1 MPIELTEEYVK
12 NNAVPLG
19 EAQPEL
25 TDEYVRANC
34 VTEQE
39 FRGGAP
45 VFGRPQLRQA
55 FLGSDPLAFETD
67 PEQRKRLEATIAL
80 SANPEQSRKR
90 AALAA
95 YFSHGNRDETG
106 FAYENIH
113 SFIRM
118 YHGREMSI
126 DASFADIAS
135 MLSELPETTPAA
147 PQKELEQ
154 QEQPGGVLSY
164 LSGVGGA
171 ALWGWAR
178 YWNNTGLGL
187 VDTALTAGDV
197 LDRGIGSTVG
207 ATGKG
212 LSDVWIEHQSEKLG
226 IEGKTETERKNYRAK
241 QMAFFRDAYLNAIR
255 GELALVPEENQAKRQ
270 LLERKLA
277 AVQSIYDARIR
288 ENNEAPSFQENYRQ
302 FQQEINRNLEQKLEE
317 AQKKYHTGK
326 TLGENWE
333 AGDVGGLLAESVAVV
348 TDQVALS
355 VIPQTVSFA
364 LGGTAL
370 SMGTLVSSSM
380 GDRINQVSELGWSPE
395 RVTASAM
402 YYAAAEAI
410 PEFFLGKIPILKRI
424 FGDGVPKG
432 KLVRGL
438 WQNTANLGREML
450 SAGAR
455 DTAGELVTFIAEK
468 FQDGVEGVNTPGG
481 KLWWEMSAD
490 EVREFALEGLAE
502 TIVGSMGTAGP
513 MGGVAAFREQR
524 TLRAIDAEKHRALNR
539 AEERRNE
546 LSAKEELTPE
556 EQAEAVA
563 LDLVL
568 DAANEEAA
576 AQVVNQVDAARQ
588 EAAAPENR
596 EKIGSPIPEEEL
608 SLEEQAEA
616 AANSLELYK
625 TLRHNP
631 LDTVARLREVMRLYR
646 FDNVEIVDR
655 PESFSQAALDAIARH
670 GFSPSMVRGFYDS
683 ASDTVYFNAA
693 RLSPSEVPGV
703 VFHELVAHKGL
714 REVLAPE
721 AFHSMLDSVSSR
733 HGGEARFREIAER
746 YHLDLGTE
754 NGRREAA
761 EEYIA
766 HLAEERNEA
775 LKPSWWR
782 EFLAQV
788 KQLLRRLPYLDRVR
802 WSDREIE
809 ALLRRS
815 ARAIRRRNRAGN
827 NTESGTRN
835 WLRFSSALTD
845 DPEGGKAFP
854 KRTASTYDEARN
866 HLRSLQGKI
875 FVNADSQDEAKL
887 SLNGINKLLSN
898 KAREKSNANGFT
910 NAEHFEAISNIDRL
924 YENAVLVERRED
936 RKGSEHIRSI
946 KRFAA
951 PFYTGKTFAE
961 AYITVKEIIEDGNRI
976 YSLELDELKKPS
988 AVNQGGSPDRIPRP
1002 ADGTL
1007 PDTVADTTKQY
1018 PVAGSYNK
1026 LLDKTEKSRAL
1037 LEKEEKKS
1045 KFSIIGEEGAAAAAE
1060 WYGRQDAEMWKMLGL
1075 DLSTQQGNAV
1085 RRLEDLSVAKQ
1096 MAEASKVAET
1106 IKLATGWEKGA
1117 DGKWRT
1123 ETDDNWQ
1130 FSPEF
1135 LRLEPYES
1143 LPIDLCIQEGTEL
1156 FSAYPE
1162 LREFNVRLSTSLEMQ
1177 QSKGWFDREEHEF
1190 VLLQDGIPAMK
1201 KTLIHEIQ
1209 HYIQEQEGFAP
1220 GGNLY
1225 TASRLAATGNYSS
1238 TELADAYR
1246 KFHDNVKL
1254 LPGDLYENIGRVL
1267 HEDSFRNFRNV
1278 LGEELGELWG
1288 SGETAI
1294 DFMRNAYD
1302 SSNRETF
1309 LHIYETELKK
1319 AEKGHPDAFSLYRR
1333 LAGEVEA
1340 RNAEK
1345 RSGLSLEERLRT
1357 LLANTED
1364 VAEQDKIY
1372 LEKNTADLPL
1382 SREEDSAAFQRWFAD
1397 SKVVDATFENPV
1409 RFSVAPVWTGS
1420 AASYDAPSLQYI
1432 GTGEGAQVYG
1442 WGLYGSSSRNVG
1454 EWYARQDVKRKN
1466 RERILLDGK
1475 EPDLESMDKLERNV
1489 LLDILLRKGSISGT
1503 LEYYRLELKKPRNP
1517 HFYDDSAEIR
1527 SQMQWLE
1534 ENQSRI
1540 QYIPENENVSGRRN
1554 LYRQTFWPGKEENLL
1569 DWDKPVP
1576 ENQRRKIEEQ
1586 LKTEGLFVDGDPD
1599 KASEEYRAL
1608 KTRKNDGEPVS
1619 EEELSAAY
1627 EKAAHLHAQRNVIGT
1642 TINGDIPSG
1651 SMVYENLEDILGGP
1665 KAVSEFLYRA
1675 GIDGVTFVGGS
1686 SGVRNY
1692 VAFSDKDILVDEHIR
1707 FSESG
1712 QAEELANL
1720 MAKRVA
1726 PIIRDASGRDSD
1738 VREEVRTLLSQEGFD
1753 LSDAEL
1759 EEIIKRAQQ
1768 QVRRFRSLQRLTEEN
1783 DYIRATDPW
1792 IATLQDVYSTNFK
1805 ISTAGKYATED
1816 FSGTWIGKDG
1826 GVAPDEAA
1834 RTLSAAFGQEI
1845 TDDDVVD
1852 HFRYLKRRDILA
1864 RRREENRAM
1873 EEALRE
1879 EERLH
1884 DMELA
1889 EQILAGEFPF
1899 DDEFIGANPRVAKMV
1914 RDMVSPAKPGEPR
1927 ADWATV
1933 RAALG
1938 QENPQEFAKGYFEG
1952 REAGRQ
1958 EYRERL
1964 REARKNTTDIRTLQE
1979 IATREVRRVLPEEL
1993 QGAFLKRIAEL
2004 GKFRTEPS
2012 PAYPQGRRAYEL
2024 DKLIRDINSY
2034 EIRSRIIALADRYT
2048 AKRNYKGIPVSIL
2061 ENMQRELD
2069 EIRTVLRLSPE
2080 AVALKIAENS
2090 AAIEAQEAA
2099 DASAEEIQ
2107 KLQHENM
2114 VLSTFG
2120 NLDRKSPQELEQAM
2134 GALELVISTGK
2145 LRFATKL
2152 AQRQE
2157 QVAAMRLEALDDAGN
2172 QGKKARTLSGGIV
2185 TKQAGLRTLLDWV
2198 SLKSGKSFD
2207 ESFSGKMMRR
2217 VEDATEE
2224 EKTRLRNMQKSFDRL
2239 LEQVGVKTLRE
2250 KMEFFRELMRKE
2262 EKTGV
2267 HRLVYT
2273 SSRKFVNGEERL
2285 VNRRKAKRRLI
2296 TPELARKLLAD
2307 HDSGKAPMAYYTAEF
2322 LRLQLA
2328 AHDAGVKAE
2337 VNIMGTQEENDQIA
2351 RYKLEA
2357 EGGKTLQLIEPTEE
2371 EFSHREELSLT
2382 RDAAMQIWLS
2392 WQQPDVRAGMEWNG
2406 WSESSIREL
2415 EKFLGERYLTLAK
2428 GLRSLIAA
2436 GRQELNARVEEFY
2449 GAGLPEK
2456 PNYFPAKHL
2465 ESLGKEI
2472 NSDTLLGSEYGRMS
2486 VSPGFLIARKFH
2498 LLDVDTDGTAIGSF
2512 LSNQMQAA
2520 HFLAFGRVIRDARA
2534 VYNDRDVR
2542 ERITAE
2548 YGRDV
2553 FEQLIDRFDVLAKG
2567 GRKLT
2572 DAAHVLNSLYKVW
2585 VPSMIAVNAS
2595 SATKQI
2601 AGVINYMNDI
2611 PAGAFFRGFAD
2622 ANTKSELFRRFIAD
2636 NQVQEYIANRMEGG
2650 FDRDLSFL
2658 LNSTR
2663 NIENY
2668 NPLASAIIEYGTMPT
2683 RLADKWCTVRGG
2695 FAVFQYHYNEVLKR
2709 TGNEREAWDTAVR
2722 MWRRSTDET
2731 QQSGSLKDQ
2740 NVYQSMGGLM
2750 RYLTVFMSAPI
2761 QMMNREFMAV
2771 NRMLAGTGE
2780 RRAEA
2785 RRELARVVLINHI
2798 VCPFLM
2804 EALTQFFRAG
2814 FDWDEYEFGSFLTS
2828 FLLGPF
2834 EGFVVFGKLIRAL
2847 GDRLT
2852 GSGGWQQSFQALP
2865 MADSAIQSV
2874 STLMKI
2880 AEFDEFDSDDWVR
2893 QIKAASDLTMTA
2905 GSLVPGGGLAAAV
2918 GGAVSSS
2925 VRELRRIFRIAE
2937 TVK

>member
-25 TDEYVRANC
+25 TEEYVRENC

-45 VFGRPQLRQA
+45 VFGRPQLRQS

-67 PEQRKRLEATIAL
+67 PEQRKRLEETIAL

-147 PQKELEQ
+147 PQKEPEQ

-197 LDRGIGSTVG
+197 LDRGIGSTAG

-226 IEGKTETERKNYRAK
+226 IEGKTETERKNYRAN

-288 ENNEAPSFQENYRQ
+288 ENNEAPSFQESYRQ

-370 SMGTLVSSSM
+370 SMGALVSSSM

-424 FGDGVPKG
+424 FGDGTPKG
-432 KLVRGL
+432 EIVRGL
-438 WQNTANLGREML
+438 WRNTANLGREML
-450 SAGAR
+450 SAGAK
-455 DTAGELVTFIAEK
+455 DTCGELVTFLAEK

-481 KLWWEMSAD
+481 KLLWEMSAD

-546 LSAKEELTPE
+546 LSAKENLTPE

-655 PESFSQAALDAIARH
+655 PESFSEAALDAIARH

-714 REVLAPE
+714 REVLAPD
-721 AFHSMLDSVSSR
+721 AFNSMLDSVSSR

-746 YHLDLGTE
+746 YHLNLETE

-815 ARAIRRRNRAGN
+815 ARAMRRRNRAGRN
-827 NTESGTRN
+827 AASGVRFAVKGDENAFQDIYDKADAHEKEAIDAYRYAMNGASVAELSGNEFQKDNIPITDKVTAYFAEQCNGVAVNPEIGAVRLDREGVKDSLGHGIGRIKAAAYAAVPQIIENGKICDRQEN
-835 WLRFSSALTD
+835 WKGRGYDTVVIVAPLEIAGKPYIGEVVVKQGTD
-845 DPEGGKAFP
+845 RQGFYLHEVELKEKLENASKTANGSAFP
-854 KRTASTYDEARN
+854 ASR
-866 HLRSLQGKI
+866 LIL
-875 FVNADSQDEAKL
+875 SQ
-887 SLNGINKLLSN
+887 
-898 KAREKSNANGFT
+898 
-910 NAEHFEAISNIDRL
+910 
-924 YENAVLVERRED
+924 
-936 RKGSEHIRSI
+936 
-946 KRFAA
+946 
-951 PFYTGKTFAE
+951 
-961 AYITVKEIIEDGNRI
+961 
-976 YSLELDELKKPS
+976 
-988 AVNQGGSPDRIPRP
+988 
-1002 ADGTL
+1002 
-1007 PDTVADTTKQY
+1007 
-1018 PVAGSYNK
+1018 
-1026 LLDKTEKSRAL
+1026 LLDKIKLRYG
-1037 LEKEEKKS
+1037 KNDGNVR
-1045 KFSIIGEEGAAAAAE
+1045 FSIIGEEGAAAAAE

-1075 DLSTQQGNAV
+1075 DLSTQQGNAIK
-1085 RRLEDLSVAKQ
+1085 RLEDLSVAKR
-1096 MAEASKVAET
+1096 MAEAGKEAET

-1143 LPIDLCIQEGTEL
+1143 LPIDRCIQEGTEL
-1156 FSAYPE
+1156 FSAYPD

-1177 QSKGWFDREEHEF
+1177 QSKGWFDRDEHEF
-1190 VLLQDGIPAMK
+1190 VLQQDGLPAMK

-1267 HEDSFRNFRNV
+1267 HEDSFRNFRDV

-1309 LHIYETELKK
+1309 LQIYEAELEK
-1319 AEKGHPDAFSLYRR
+1319 AEKGHLDAFSLYRR

-1340 RNAEK
+1340 RNAER

-1397 SKVVDATFENPV
+1397 SKVVDAEGKPLVVYHGSPNDFTVFSYKFNNSNGQAEGRGFYFTDNRSYAEGYQSDGGKLFEVYLSLQNPLNPKELTITKPELRKIINAIDPDGDGISNYAEDSRGYPGSAWRNRALDSAVNAIYDSSENDADIIGELYSSFGGGTVLEEVRRISGYDGFMTRNENGDTVYVVFSPTQIKSATENVGTFDPENP
-1409 RFSVAPVWTGS
+1409 
-1420 AASYDAPSLQYI
+1420 D
-1432 GTGEGAQVYG
+1432 
-1442 WGLYGSSSRNVG
+1442 
-1454 EWYARQDVKRKN
+1454 
-1466 RERILLDGK
+1466 
-1475 EPDLESMDKLERNV
+1475 
-1489 LLDILLRKGSISGT
+1489 
-1503 LEYYRLELKKPRNP
+1503 
-1517 HFYDDSAEIR
+1517 
-1527 SQMQWLE
+1527 
-1534 ENQSRI
+1534 
-1540 QYIPENENVSGRRN
+1540 
-1554 LYRQTFWPGKEENLL
+1554 
-1569 DWDKPVP
+1569 
-1576 ENQRRKIEEQ
+1576 
-1586 LKTEGLFVDGDPD
+1586 
-1599 KASEEYRAL
+1599 
-1608 KTRKNDGEPVS
+1608 
-1619 EEELSAAY
+1619 
-1627 EKAAHLHAQRNVIGT
+1627 
-1642 TINGDIPSG
+1642 
-1651 SMVYENLEDILGGP
+1651 
-1665 KAVSEFLYRA
+1665 
-1675 GIDGVTFVGGS
+1675 
-1686 SGVRNY
+1686 
-1692 VAFSDKDILVDEHIR
+1692 IR

-1712 QAEELANL
+1712 QAEELENL

-1726 PIIRDASGRDSD
+1726 PIIRDANGRDSD
-1738 VREEVRTLLSQEGFD
+1738 VREEVRTLLSQAGFD

-1864 RRREENRAM
+1864 KRREENKAM

-1899 DDEFIGANPRVAKMV
+1899 DDEFIGSNPRVAKMV

-2107 KLQHENM
+2107 TLQHENM

-2152 AQRQE
+2152 AKRQE
-2157 QVAAMRLEALDDAGN
+2157 QIAAMRLEALDDAGN

-2307 HDSGKAPMAYYTAEF
+2307 HDSGKAPMAYYSAEF

-2406 WSESSIREL
+2406 WSAESIREL

-2472 NSDTLLGSEYGRMS
+2472 NSDTLLGSEYGQMS

-2498 LLDVDTDGTAIGSF
+2498 LLDVDSDGTAIGSF

-2585 VPSMIAVNAS
+2585 VPAMIAVNAS
-2595 SATKQI
+2595 SAAKQI
-2601 AGVINYMNDI
+2601 AGVVNYMNDI

-2636 NQVQEYIANRMEGG
+2636 NQVQEYLANRMEGG

-2668 NPLASAIIEYGTMPT
+2668 NPLASSIIEYGTMPT

-2740 NVYQSMGGLM
+2740 NLYQSMGGLM

-2785 RRELARVVLINHI
+2785 RRELARMVLINHV

-2814 FDWDEYEFGSFLTS
+2814 FDWDEYEFGSFLTG

-2880 AEFDEFDSDDWVR
+2880 AQFDEFDSDDWVR
-2893 QIKAASDLTMTA
+2893 QIKAAADLTMTA

-2918 GGAVSSS
+2918 GGAVSST
-2925 VRELRRIFRIAE
+2925 VRELRRIFRIVESAE
-2937 TVK
+2937 

>member
-45 VFGRPQLRQA
+45 VFGRPLLRQS

-67 PEQRKRLEATIAL
+67 PEQRKRLEETIAL

-135 MLSELPETTPAA
+135 MLSELPESASAA
-147 PQKELEQ
+147 PQKEP
-154 QEQPGGVLSY
+154 EQPGGLFSY

-655 PESFSQAALDAIARH
+655 PESFSEAALDAIARH

-714 REVLAPE
+714 REVLTPE

-802 WSDREIE
+802 FSDREIE

-815 ARAIRRRNRAGN
+815 ARAMRRRNRAGSN
-827 NTESGTRN
+827 RDAGMFFAVNENGETLFHITGRDNAMTAQEIIDDPTISPKDFVLTSEGSEIWGEITPEMVEKAGEKSGIKALPIKLQKGMNFSSHSGFGLAHLYTEHGKELEGKHYDLSALLTRIFGKPYQVYASSARGNIRLEMVTRN
-835 WLRFSSALTD
+835 RPREIGVLELQEENGFYSVITAYQLDWDRSKVRGKLVWQYSVPQVPSDKQRARSIEPLSAD
-845 DPEGGKAFP
+845 KV
-854 KRTASTYDEARN
+854 ASTARSSRTKPDN
-866 HLRSLQGKI
+866 
-875 FVNADSQDEAKL
+875 N
-887 SLNGINKLLSN
+887 INDFQ
-898 KAREKSNANGFT
+898 EKS
-910 NAEHFEAISNIDRL
+910 
-924 YENAVLVERRED
+924 
-936 RKGSEHIRSI
+936 
-946 KRFAA
+946 
-951 PFYTGKTFAE
+951 
-961 AYITVKEIIEDGNRI
+961 
-976 YSLELDELKKPS
+976 SLSDDS
-988 AVNQGGSPDRIPRP
+988 SH
-1002 ADGTL
+1002 
-1007 PDTVADTTKQY
+1007 
-1018 PVAGSYNK
+1018 
-1026 LLDKTEKSRAL
+1026 
-1037 LEKEEKKS
+1037 
-1045 KFSIIGEEGAAAAAE
+1045 FSIIGEEGAAAAAE

-1085 RRLEDLSVAKQ
+1085 RRLEDLSVAKR
-1096 MAEASKVAET
+1096 MAEAGKEAET

-1143 LPIDLCIQEGTEL
+1143 LPIDRCIQEGTEL
-1156 FSAYPE
+1156 FSAYPD

-1177 QSKGWFDREEHEF
+1177 QSKGWFDRDEHEF
-1190 VLLQDGIPAMK
+1190 VLLQDGLPAMK

-1267 HEDSFRNFRNV
+1267 HENSFRNFRDV

-1288 SGETAI
+1288 SKETAI

-1309 LHIYETELKK
+1309 LQIYEAELEK
-1319 AEKGHPDAFSLYRR
+1319 AKKGHPDAFSLYRR

-1364 VAEQDKIY
+1364 VSEQDKIY
-1372 LEKNTADLPL
+1372 LEKNVSEVSL
-1382 SREEDSAAFQRWFAD
+1382 SFAVEKLSGDPVASVEKNVIRKHDDISAISAAMQYVSEHFRNPFNTEIGEVIIDPSSIKQ
-1397 SKVVDATFENPV
+1397 SLSHTIYQNKLDAIQ
-1409 RFSVAPVWTGS
+1409 ALG
-1420 AASYDAPSLQYI
+1420 
-1432 GTGEGAQVYG
+1432 
-1442 WGLYGSSSRNVG
+1442 
-1454 EWYARQDVKRKN
+1454 DV
-1466 RERILLDGK
+1466 
-1475 EPDLESMDKLERNV
+1475 LERGV
-1489 LLDILLRKGSISGT
+1489 YL
-1503 LEYYRLELKKPRNP
+1503 
-1517 HFYDDSAEIR
+1517 
-1527 SQMQWLE
+1527 
-1534 ENQSRI
+1534 
-1540 QYIPENENVSGRRN
+1540 
-1554 LYRQTFWPGKEENLL
+1554 GK
-1569 DWDKPVP
+1569 
-1576 ENQRRKIEEQ
+1576 
-1586 LKTEGLFVDGDPD
+1586 
-1599 KASEEYRAL
+1599 A
-1608 KTRKNDGEPVS
+1608 
-1619 EEELSAAY
+1619 
-1627 EKAAHLHAQRNVIGT
+1627 
-1642 TINGDIPSG
+1642 
-1651 SMVYENLEDILGGP
+1651 
-1665 KAVSEFLYRA
+1665 
-1675 GIDGVTFVGGS
+1675 
-1686 SGVRNY
+1686 
-1692 VAFSDKDILVDEHIR
+1692 SDKDGKPIVNYYFAAPVEIGGERKLVFVRSRKASGTPNRFYVHEVFTEDEIRELGSQQTAPHLSAMAHRNASEFYKKILAEVMNIKSDSEKNLIISAEETPTGPENPDVR

-1768 QVRRFRSLQRLTEEN
+1768 QVRRFRSLLRLTEEN

-1805 ISTAGKYATED
+1805 ISTAGKYATVD

-1864 RRREENRAM
+1864 RRREENKAM

-1899 DDEFIGANPRVAKMV
+1899 DDEFIGSNPRVAKMV

-2061 ENMQRELD
+2061 ENMQKELD

-2250 KMEFFRELMRKE
+2250 KMEFFHELMRKE

-2585 VPSMIAVNAS
+2585 VPAMIAVNAS

-2785 RRELARVVLINHI
+2785 RRELARVVLINHL

-2814 FDWDEYEFGSFLTS
+2814 FDWDEYDFGSFLTG

>member
-45 VFGRPQLRQA
+45 VFGRPQLRQS

-135 MLSELPETTPAA
+135 MLSELPESASAA
-147 PQKELEQ
+147 PQKEP
-154 QEQPGGVLSY
+154 EQPGGLFSY

-187 VDTALTAGDV
+187 VDTVNLVSGAYGRYEKR
-197 LDRGIGSTVG
+197 RGKAVR
-207 ATGKG
+207 
-212 LSDVWIEHQSEKLG
+212 DME
-226 IEGKTETERKNYRAK
+226 
-241 QMAFFRDAYLNAIR
+241 FFRNAYLNSIR
-255 GELALVPEENQAKRQ
+255 GELALVPEENQAKRR

-288 ENNEAPSFQENYRQ
+288 EEKEAPTLLEIHRQ
-302 FQQEINRNLEQKLEE
+302 FYSDISQDIDRRLEE
-317 AQKKYHTGK
+317 ARQKYHTGK
-326 TLGENWE
+326 TLEEQWQEGSW
-333 AGDVGGLLAESVAVV
+333 GDLFAESFAVAV
-348 TDQVALS
+348 DNFALS
-355 VIPQTVSFA
+355 WIPQSVSYL
-364 LGGTAL
+364 LGGSAL

-380 GDRINQVSELGWSPE
+380 GDRINQVSELGWSPA
-395 RVTASAM
+395 RVTASALI
-402 YYAAAEAI
+402 YGAAEAV
-410 PEFFLGKIPILKRI
+410 PEFFLGKIPIFKRL
-424 FGDGVPKG
+424 FGDGAPKG
-432 KLVRGL
+432 KIARGL
-438 WQNTANLGREML
+438 WRNAANLGREML

-455 DTAGELVTFIAEK
+455 DTAGELVTFLAEK
-468 FQDGVEGVNTPGG
+468 VQDGVEGVNTPGG
-481 KLWWEMSAD
+481 KLLWEMSTD

-524 TLRAIDAEKHRALNR
+524 TLRAIDAEKHRLLNL

-546 LSAKEELTPE
+546 LAAKEELTPE

-576 AQVVNQVDAARQ
+576 AQVVKQVDAARQ

-616 AANSLELYK
+616 AANSLKLYK

-815 ARAIRRRNRAGN
+815 ARAMRRRNRAGSN
-827 NTESGTRN
+827 RDAGMFFAVNENGETLFHITGRDNTMTAQEIIDDPTISPKDFVLTSEGSEIWGEITPEMVENAGEKSGIKALPIKLQKGMHFSSHSGFGLAHLYTQHGKELEGKHYDLSALLTRIFGKPYQVYASSARGNIRLEMVTRN
-835 WLRFSSALTD
+835 RPREIGVL
-845 DPEGGKAFP
+845 E
-854 KRTASTYDEARN
+854 
-866 HLRSLQGKI
+866 LQ
-875 FVNADSQDEAKL
+875 E
-887 SLNGINKLLSN
+887 
-898 KAREKSNANGFT
+898 ENGFYSVIT
-910 NAEHFEAISNIDRL
+910 AFTRELDH
-924 YENAVLVERRED
+924 YELRGKEVWR
-936 RKGSEHIRSI
+936 
-946 KRFAA
+946 
-951 PFYTGKTFAE
+951 YTGSTPNKISQE
-961 AYITVKEIIEDGNRI
+961 
-976 YSLELDELKKPS
+976 
-988 AVNQGGSPDRIPRP
+988 GS
-1002 ADGTL
+1002 
-1007 PDTVADTTKQY
+1007 
-1018 PVAGSYNK
+1018 
-1026 LLDKTEKSRAL
+1026 
-1037 LEKEEKKS
+1037 
-1045 KFSIIGEEGAAAAAE
+1045 
-1060 WYGRQDAEMWKMLGL
+1060 
-1075 DLSTQQGNAV
+1075 
-1085 RRLEDLSVAKQ
+1085 SVIS
-1096 MAEASKVAET
+1096 ASKQR
-1106 IKLATGWEKGA
+1106 TG
-1117 DGKWRT
+1117 
-1123 ETDDNWQ
+1123 
-1130 FSPEF
+1130 P
-1135 LRLEPYES
+1135 LEP
-1143 LPIDLCIQEGTEL
+1143 L
-1156 FSAYPE
+1156 SAE
-1162 LREFNVRLSTSLEMQ
+1162 
-1177 QSKGWFDREEHEF
+1177 
-1190 VLLQDGIPAMK
+1190 
-1201 KTLIHEIQ
+1201 
-1209 HYIQEQEGFAP
+1209 
-1220 GGNLY
+1220 
-1225 TASRLAATGNYSS
+1225 
-1238 TELADAYR
+1238 
-1246 KFHDNVKL
+1246 
-1254 LPGDLYENIGRVL
+1254 
-1267 HEDSFRNFRNV
+1267 
-1278 LGEELGELWG
+1278 
-1288 SGETAI
+1288 
-1294 DFMRNAYD
+1294 
-1302 SSNRETF
+1302 
-1309 LHIYETELKK
+1309 
-1319 AEKGHPDAFSLYRR
+1319 
-1333 LAGEVEA
+1333 
-1340 RNAEK
+1340 
-1345 RSGLSLEERLRT
+1345 
-1357 LLANTED
+1357 
-1364 VAEQDKIY
+1364 
-1372 LEKNTADLPL
+1372 NTADTARATRPKPDNNINDSQEKSSL
-1382 SREEDSAAFQRWFAD
+1382 SDDSFHY
-1397 SKVVDATFENPV
+1397 SIVDEGENENSV

-1489 LLDILLRKGSISGT
+1489 LLDVLGRKGSISGT
-1503 LEYYRLELKKPRNP
+1503 LEYYRLDLKKPRNP

-1569 DWDKPVP
+1569 DWDNPVP

-1783 DYIRATDPW
+1783 DYIRATDQW

-1852 HFRYLKRRDILA
+1852 HFRDLKRRDILA

-1952 REAGRQ
+1952 REAGRK

-2069 EIRTVLRLSPE
+2069 EIRTVLRLSPA

-2090 AAIEAQEAA
+2090 ATIEALEQTG
-2099 DASAEEIQ
+2099 ASADNIEELKTADVSIDRIKQ
-2107 KLQHENM
+2107 LYHENM

-2120 NLDRKSPQELEQAM
+2120 NLGGKSPQELKQAM

-2145 LRFATKL
+2145 LRFAEKL
-2152 AQRQE
+2152 DKRQE
-2157 QVAAMRLEALDDAGN
+2157 LIGDMRLRAFDEAGN
-2172 QGKKARTLSGGIV
+2172 QGEKARTLPDGMV
-2185 TKQAGLRTLLDWV
+2185 TKQTGLRTLLDWV
-2198 SLKSGKSFD
+2198 SLKSGKKFED
-2207 ESFSGKMMRR
+2207 TFSGELMRR
-2217 VEDATEE
+2217 VDDATEE
-2224 EKTRLRNMQKSFDRL
+2224 EKTRLRKMQKSFDRL
-2239 LEQVGVKTLRE
+2239 LEQIGVKTLRE

-2267 HRLVYT
+2267 HRLVYI
-2273 SSRKFVNGEERL
+2273 SKRAFRKDAESLRAV
-2285 VNRRKAKRRLI
+2285 RRRPSIRRPI
-2296 TPELARKLLAD
+2296 TVELARKFLAD
-2307 HDSGKAPMAYYTAEF
+2307 HDSGKAPMAHYTAEF

-2328 AHDAGVKAE
+2328 AIDAGVKKEIKIKGMDAE
-2337 VNIMGTQEENDQIA
+2337 EGASVRLAQDMESEE
-2351 RYKLEA
+2351 RVL
-2357 EGGKTLQLIEPTEE
+2357 LIEPVSPEE
-2371 EFSHREELSLT
+2371 EQSIDVEIPLT
-2382 RDAAMQIWLS
+2382 RDAAMQIWLH

-2406 WSESSIREL
+2406 WSAESIRQL

-2428 GLRSLIAA
+2428 GLRSLIAE

-2449 GAGLPEK
+2449 GAGLPEN

-2465 ESLGKEI
+2465 ESLGTEI
-2472 NSDTLLGSEYGRMS
+2472 KSDVLLGSEYGQMS
-2486 VSPGFLIARKFH
+2486 ISPGFLIARKFH
-2498 LLDVDTDGTAIGSF
+2498 LLDVDSDGTAIGSF
-2512 LSNQMQAA
+2512 FSNQMQAA

-2542 ERITAE
+2542 ERIIAE

-2553 FEQLIDRFDVLAKG
+2553 FEQLIDRINMLARG
-2567 GRKLT
+2567 GRQTPDGVQILT
-2572 DAAHVLNSLYKVW
+2572 RLYKVW
-2585 VPSMIAVNAS
+2585 VPAQIAINDAS
-2595 SATKQI
+2595 VAKQI
-2601 AGVINYMNDI
+2601 AGVVNYMNDI

-2622 ANTKSELFRRFIAD
+2622 ANIKSELFRRFIAD
-2636 NQVQEYIANRMEGG
+2636 SKVQEYLANRMEGG
-2650 FDRDLSFL
+2650 FDRDLSYL
-2658 LNSTR
+2658 LNSNR

-2814 FDWDEYEFGSFLTS
+2814 FDWDEYEFGSFLTG

-2865 MADSAIQSV
+2865 MADTALNAV
-2874 STLMKI
+2874 STLLHI
-2880 AEFDEFDSDDWVR
+2880 AEFDDFDSDDWMKT
-2893 QIKAASDLTMTA
+2893 IKAAGDITMAA
-2905 GSLVPGGGLAAAV
+2905 GSMHPAGGLAAAV

>member
-25 TDEYVRANC
+25 TEEYVRANC

-45 VFGRPQLRQA
+45 VFDRPQLRQS

-67 PEQRKRLEATIAL
+67 PEQRKRLEETIAL

-147 PQKELEQ
+147 PQKEPEQ

-171 ALWGWAR
+171 TLWGWAR

-197 LDRGIGSTVG
+197 LDRGIGSTSG

-226 IEGKTETERKNYRAK
+226 IEGKTETERKNYRAN

-288 ENNEAPSFQENYRQ
+288 ENNEAPSFQESYRQ

-370 SMGTLVSSSM
+370 SMGALVSTSM
-380 GDRINQVSELGWSPE
+380 GERSNQVSELGWSPE

-468 FQDGVEGVNTPGG
+468 VQDSVEGVNTPGG
-481 KLWWEMSAD
+481 KRLWEMSAD

-539 AEERRNE
+539 AEARRNE
-546 LSAKEELTPE
+546 LSAKENLTPE

-655 PESFSQAALDAIARH
+655 PESFSEAALDAIARH

-714 REVLAPE
+714 REVLAPD
-721 AFHSMLDSVSSR
+721 AFNSMLDSVSSR

-746 YHLDLGTE
+746 YHLDLETE

-815 ARAIRRRNRAGN
+815 ARAMRRNRVNAGATAGN
-827 NTESGTRN
+827 PRENNSRFALRDFPEEVQRLESIRLKVFSDNYWKVLKEFEDGTLSPDKELELGMTPN
-835 WLRFSSALTD
+835 ALTMLGVEQL
-845 DPEGGKAFP
+845 PVSMSGKLF
-854 KRTASTYDEARN
+854 Y
-866 HLRSLQGKI
+866 
-875 FVNADSQDEAKL
+875 
-887 SLNGINKLLSN
+887 
-898 KAREKSNANGFT
+898 KAREKHGLTSAELQQIPEALYNPVMIFDSSDRSTNFESGMVVLTQIRDKDGKPVIIALNIGKGSKRHKVNDIASIHGRRVKNIMDWIDEGFLRYSHKKRALAFARFHRLQLPKKAT
-910 NAEHFEAISNIDRL
+910 LSERHSNIIIDDSP
-924 YENAVLVERRED
+924 NVKPDA
-936 RKGSEHIRSI
+936 
-946 KRFAA
+946 
-951 PFYTGKTFAE
+951 GKNEYF
-961 AYITVKEIIEDGNRI
+961 
-976 YSLELDELKKPS
+976 LD
-988 AVNQGGSPDRIPRP
+988 V
-1002 ADGTL
+1002 
-1007 PDTVADTTKQY
+1007 PDT
-1018 PVAGSYNK
+1018 
-1026 LLDKTEKSRAL
+1026 
-1037 LEKEEKKS
+1037 
-1045 KFSIIGEEGAAAAAE
+1045 F
-1060 WYGRQDAEMWKMLGL
+1060 
-1075 DLSTQQGNAV
+1075 
-1085 RRLEDLSVAKQ
+1085 
-1096 MAEASKVAET
+1096 
-1106 IKLATGWEKGA
+1106 
-1117 DGKWRT
+1117 
-1123 ETDDNWQ
+1123 
-1130 FSPEF
+1130 
-1135 LRLEPYES
+1135 
-1143 LPIDLCIQEGTEL
+1143 
-1156 FSAYPE
+1156 
-1162 LREFNVRLSTSLEMQ
+1162 
-1177 QSKGWFDREEHEF
+1177 
-1190 VLLQDGIPAMK
+1190 
-1201 KTLIHEIQ
+1201 
-1209 HYIQEQEGFAP
+1209 
-1220 GGNLY
+1220 
-1225 TASRLAATGNYSS
+1225 
-1238 TELADAYR
+1238 
-1246 KFHDNVKL
+1246 
-1254 LPGDLYENIGRVL
+1254 
-1267 HEDSFRNFRNV
+1267 
-1278 LGEELGELWG
+1278 
-1288 SGETAI
+1288 
-1294 DFMRNAYD
+1294 
-1302 SSNRETF
+1302 
-1309 LHIYETELKK
+1309 
-1319 AEKGHPDAFSLYRR
+1319 
-1333 LAGEVEA
+1333 
-1340 RNAEK
+1340 
-1345 RSGLSLEERLRT
+1345 
-1357 LLANTED
+1357 
-1364 VAEQDKIY
+1364 
-1372 LEKNTADLPL
+1372 
-1382 SREEDSAAFQRWFAD
+1382 AAFQRWFAD
-1397 SKVVDATFENPV
+1397 SKVVDAEGKPLVVYHGSPNDFSVFSYEFNNRNGQAEGRGFYFTDNRSYAEGYQSDGGKLFEVYLSLQNPLNPKELTITKPELRKIINAIDPDGDGILNYAEDSRGYPGAAWRSRALDSAVNAIYDSSENNADIIGELYSSFGGGTVLEEVRRISGYDGFMTRNENGDKVYVVFSPTQIKSATENVGTFDPENPDI

-1489 LLDILLRKGSISGT
+1489 LLDVLGRRGSISGT
-1503 LEYYRLELKKPRNP
+1503 LEYYRLDLKKPRNP

-1675 GIDGVTFVGGS
+1675 GIDGVTFVGVS
-1686 SGVRNY
+1686 SDVRNY

-1726 PIIRDASGRDSD
+1726 PIIRDANGRDSD

-1826 GVAPDEAA
+1826 VVAPDEAA

-1852 HFRYLKRRDILA
+1852 HFRYLKRRDLLA
-1864 RRREENRAM
+1864 RRREENKAM

-1914 RDMVSPAKPGEPR
+1914 CDMVSPAKPGEPR

-2069 EIRTVLRLSPE
+2069 EIRTVLRLSPA

-2090 AAIEAQEAA
+2090 ATIEALEQTG
-2099 DASAEEIQ
+2099 ASADNIEELKTADVSIDRIKQ
-2107 KLQHENM
+2107 LYHENM

-2120 NLDRKSPQELEQAM
+2120 NLGGKSPQELKQAM

-2145 LRFATKL
+2145 LRFAEKL
-2152 AQRQE
+2152 DKRQE
-2157 QVAAMRLEALDDAGN
+2157 LIGDMRLRAFDEAGN
-2172 QGKKARTLSGGIV
+2172 QGEKARTLPDGMV
-2185 TKQAGLRTLLDWV
+2185 TKQTGLRTLLDWV
-2198 SLKSGKSFD
+2198 SLKSGKKFED
-2207 ESFSGKMMRR
+2207 TFSGELMRR
-2217 VEDATEE
+2217 VDDATEE
-2224 EKTRLRNMQKSFDRL
+2224 EKTRLRKMQKSFDRL
-2239 LEQVGVKTLRE
+2239 LEQIGVKTLRE
-2250 KMEFFRELMRKE
+2250 KMEFFRELGRKE
-2262 EKTGV
+2262 METGV
-2267 HRLVYT
+2267 HRLVYI
-2273 SSRKFVNGEERL
+2273 SKRAFRKDAESLRAV
-2285 VNRRKAKRRLI
+2285 RRRPSIRRPI
-2296 TPELARKLLAD
+2296 TVELARKFLAD
-2307 HDSGKAPMAYYTAEF
+2307 HDSGEAPMAHYTAEF

-2328 AHDAGVKAE
+2328 AIDAGVKKEIKIKGMDAE
-2337 VNIMGTQEENDQIA
+2337 EGASVRLAQDMESEE
-2351 RYKLEA
+2351 RVL
-2357 EGGKTLQLIEPTEE
+2357 LIEPVSPEE
-2371 EFSHREELSLT
+2371 EQSIDVEIPLT
-2382 RDAAMQIWLS
+2382 RDAAMQIWLH

-2406 WSESSIREL
+2406 WSAESIRQL

-2428 GLRSLIAA
+2428 GLRSLIAE

-2449 GAGLPEK
+2449 GAGLPEN

-2465 ESLGKEI
+2465 ESLGTEI
-2472 NSDTLLGSEYGRMS
+2472 KSDVLLGSEYGQMS
-2486 VSPGFLIARKFH
+2486 ISPGFLIARKFH
-2498 LLDVDTDGTAIGSF
+2498 LLDVDSDGTAIGSF

-2542 ERITAE
+2542 ERIIAE

-2553 FEQLIDRFDVLAKG
+2553 FEQLIDRINMLARG
-2567 GRKLT
+2567 GRQTPDGVQILT
-2572 DAAHVLNSLYKVW
+2572 RLYKVW
-2585 VPSMIAVNAS
+2585 VPAQIAINDAS
-2595 SATKQI
+2595 VAKQI
-2601 AGVINYMNDI
+2601 AGVVNYMNDI

-2622 ANTKSELFRRFIAD
+2622 ANIKSELFRRFIAD
-2636 NQVQEYIANRMEGG
+2636 SKVQEYLANRMEGG
-2650 FDRDLSFL
+2650 FDRDLIYL
-2658 LNSTR
+2658 LNSNR

-2683 RLADKWCTVRGG
+2683 RLADKWGTVRGG

-2740 NVYQSMGGLM
+2740 NLYQSMGGWA

-2761 QMMNREFMAV
+2761 QMMNREFIAV

-2785 RRELARVVLINHI
+2785 RRDLARVVLINHL

-2814 FDWDEYEFGSFLTS
+2814 FEWDEYEFGSFLTG

-2834 EGFVVFGKLIRAL
+2834 EGFLFFGKLARAL

-2852 GSGGWQQSFQALP
+2852 RSGGWQQTYQAVP
-2865 MADSAIQSV
+2865 MLDSAINAV
-2874 STLMKI
+2874 DRLMKI
-2880 AEFDEFDSDDWVR
+2880 ADFEDFDSDDWMKT
-2893 QIKAASDLTMTA
+2893 IKAAGDIAMAA
-2905 GSLVPGGGLAAAV
+2905 GSMHPAGGLVAAV
-2918 GGAVSSS
+2918 GGVVSSS

>member
-1 MPIELTEEYVK
+1 
-12 NNAVPLG
+12 
-19 EAQPEL
+19 
-25 TDEYVRANC
+25 
-34 VTEQE
+34 
-39 FRGGAP
+39 
-45 VFGRPQLRQA
+45 
-55 FLGSDPLAFETD
+55 
-67 PEQRKRLEATIAL
+67 
-80 SANPEQSRKR
+80 
-90 AALAA
+90 
-95 YFSHGNRDETG
+95 
-106 FAYENIH
+106 
-113 SFIRM
+113 
-118 YHGREMSI
+118 
-126 DASFADIAS
+126 
-135 MLSELPETTPAA
+135 
-147 PQKELEQ
+147 
-154 QEQPGGVLSY
+154 
-164 LSGVGGA
+164 
-171 ALWGWAR
+171 
-178 YWNNTGLGL
+178 
-187 VDTALTAGDV
+187 
-197 LDRGIGSTVG
+197 
-207 ATGKG
+207 
-212 LSDVWIEHQSEKLG
+212 
-226 IEGKTETERKNYRAK
+226 
-241 QMAFFRDAYLNAIR
+241 
-255 GELALVPEENQAKRQ
+255 
-270 LLERKLA
+270 
-277 AVQSIYDARIR
+277 
-288 ENNEAPSFQENYRQ
+288 
-302 FQQEINRNLEQKLEE
+302 
-317 AQKKYHTGK
+317 
-326 TLGENWE
+326 
-333 AGDVGGLLAESVAVV
+333 
-348 TDQVALS
+348 
-355 VIPQTVSFA
+355 
-364 LGGTAL
+364 
-370 SMGTLVSSSM
+370 
-380 GDRINQVSELGWSPE
+380 
-395 RVTASAM
+395 
-402 YYAAAEAI
+402 
-410 PEFFLGKIPILKRI
+410 
-424 FGDGVPKG
+424 
-432 KLVRGL
+432 
-438 WQNTANLGREML
+438 
-450 SAGAR
+450 
-455 DTAGELVTFIAEK
+455 
-468 FQDGVEGVNTPGG
+468 
-481 KLWWEMSAD
+481 
-490 EVREFALEGLAE
+490 
-502 TIVGSMGTAGP
+502 
-513 MGGVAAFREQR
+513 
-524 TLRAIDAEKHRALNR
+524 
-539 AEERRNE
+539 
-546 LSAKEELTPE
+546 
-556 EQAEAVA
+556 
-563 LDLVL
+563 
-568 DAANEEAA
+568 
-576 AQVVNQVDAARQ
+576 
-588 EAAAPENR
+588 
-596 EKIGSPIPEEEL
+596 
-608 SLEEQAEA
+608 
-616 AANSLELYK
+616 
-625 TLRHNP
+625 
-631 LDTVARLREVMRLYR
+631 MRLYR

-714 REVLAPE
+714 REVLAPD
-721 AFHSMLDSVSSR
+721 AFHSMLDWVSSR

-815 ARAIRRRNRAGN
+815 ARAMRRRNRAGN

-1075 DLSTQQGNAV
+1075 DLSTQQGNAIK
-1085 RRLEDLSVAKQ
+1085 RLEDLSVAKR
-1096 MAEASKVAET
+1096 MAEAGKEAET

-1143 LPIDLCIQEGTEL
+1143 LPIDRCIQEGTEL

-1177 QSKGWFDREEHEF
+1177 QSKGWFDRDEHEF

-1364 VAEQDKIY
+1364 VSEQDKIY
-1372 LEKNTADLPL
+1372 LEKNVSEVSL
-1382 SREEDSAAFQRWFAD
+1382 SFAVEKLSGDPVASVEKNVIRKHDDISAISAAMQYVSEHFRNPFNTEIGEVIIDPSSIKQ
-1397 SKVVDATFENPV
+1397 SLSHTIYQNKLDAIQ
-1409 RFSVAPVWTGS
+1409 ALG
-1420 AASYDAPSLQYI
+1420 
-1432 GTGEGAQVYG
+1432 
-1442 WGLYGSSSRNVG
+1442 
-1454 EWYARQDVKRKN
+1454 DV
-1466 RERILLDGK
+1466 
-1475 EPDLESMDKLERNV
+1475 LERGV
-1489 LLDILLRKGSISGT
+1489 YL
-1503 LEYYRLELKKPRNP
+1503 
-1517 HFYDDSAEIR
+1517 
-1527 SQMQWLE
+1527 
-1534 ENQSRI
+1534 
-1540 QYIPENENVSGRRN
+1540 
-1554 LYRQTFWPGKEENLL
+1554 GK
-1569 DWDKPVP
+1569 
-1576 ENQRRKIEEQ
+1576 
-1586 LKTEGLFVDGDPD
+1586 
-1599 KASEEYRAL
+1599 A
-1608 KTRKNDGEPVS
+1608 
-1619 EEELSAAY
+1619 
-1627 EKAAHLHAQRNVIGT
+1627 
-1642 TINGDIPSG
+1642 
-1651 SMVYENLEDILGGP
+1651 
-1665 KAVSEFLYRA
+1665 
-1675 GIDGVTFVGGS
+1675 
-1686 SGVRNY
+1686 
-1692 VAFSDKDILVDEHIR
+1692 SDKDGKPIVNYYFAAPVEIGGERKLVFVRSRKASGTPNRFYVHEVFTEDEIRELGSQQTAPHLSAMAHRNASEFYKKILAEVMNIKSDSEKNLIISAEETPTGPENPDVR

-1768 QVRRFRSLQRLTEEN
+1768 QVRRFRSLLRLTEEN

-1852 HFRYLKRRDILA
+1852 HFRDLKRRDILA
-1864 RRREENRAM
+1864 RRREENKAM

-1899 DDEFIGANPRVAKMV
+1899 DDEFIGSNPRVAKMV

-2004 GKFRTEPS
+2004 GKFRPF
-2012 PAYPQGRRAYEL
+2012 
-2024 DKLIRDINSY
+2024 
-2034 EIRSRIIALADRYT
+2034 
-2048 AKRNYKGIPVSIL
+2048 
-2061 ENMQRELD
+2061 M
-2069 EIRTVLRLSPE
+2069 
-2080 AVALKIAENS
+2080 
-2090 AAIEAQEAA
+2090 
-2099 DASAEEIQ
+2099 
-2107 KLQHENM
+2107 
-2114 VLSTFG
+2114 
-2120 NLDRKSPQELEQAM
+2120 
-2134 GALELVISTGK
+2134 
-2145 LRFATKL
+2145 
-2152 AQRQE
+2152 
-2157 QVAAMRLEALDDAGN
+2157 
-2172 QGKKARTLSGGIV
+2172 
-2185 TKQAGLRTLLDWV
+2185 
-2198 SLKSGKSFD
+2198 
-2207 ESFSGKMMRR
+2207 
-2217 VEDATEE
+2217 
-2224 EKTRLRNMQKSFDRL
+2224 
-2239 LEQVGVKTLRE
+2239 
-2250 KMEFFRELMRKE
+2250 
-2262 EKTGV
+2262 
-2267 HRLVYT
+2267 
-2273 SSRKFVNGEERL
+2273 
-2285 VNRRKAKRRLI
+2285 
-2296 TPELARKLLAD
+2296 
-2307 HDSGKAPMAYYTAEF
+2307 
-2322 LRLQLA
+2322 
-2328 AHDAGVKAE
+2328 
-2337 VNIMGTQEENDQIA
+2337 
-2351 RYKLEA
+2351 
-2357 EGGKTLQLIEPTEE
+2357 
-2371 EFSHREELSLT
+2371 
-2382 RDAAMQIWLS
+2382 
-2392 WQQPDVRAGMEWNG
+2392 
-2406 WSESSIREL
+2406 
-2415 EKFLGERYLTLAK
+2415 
-2428 GLRSLIAA
+2428 
-2436 GRQELNARVEEFY
+2436 
-2449 GAGLPEK
+2449 
-2456 PNYFPAKHL
+2456 
-2465 ESLGKEI
+2465 
-2472 NSDTLLGSEYGRMS
+2472 
-2486 VSPGFLIARKFH
+2486 
-2498 LLDVDTDGTAIGSF
+2498 
-2512 LSNQMQAA
+2512 
-2520 HFLAFGRVIRDARA
+2520 
-2534 VYNDRDVR
+2534 
-2542 ERITAE
+2542 
-2548 YGRDV
+2548 
-2553 FEQLIDRFDVLAKG
+2553 
-2567 GRKLT
+2567 
-2572 DAAHVLNSLYKVW
+2572 
-2585 VPSMIAVNAS
+2585 
-2595 SATKQI
+2595 
-2601 AGVINYMNDI
+2601 
-2611 PAGAFFRGFAD
+2611 
-2622 ANTKSELFRRFIAD
+2622 
-2636 NQVQEYIANRMEGG
+2636 
-2650 FDRDLSFL
+2650 
-2658 LNSTR
+2658 
-2663 NIENY
+2663 
-2668 NPLASAIIEYGTMPT
+2668 
-2683 RLADKWCTVRGG
+2683 
-2695 FAVFQYHYNEVLKR
+2695 R
-2709 TGNEREAWDTAVR
+2709 TGNCSSPPTP
-2722 MWRRSTDET
+2722 
-2731 QQSGSLKDQ
+2731 
-2740 NVYQSMGGLM
+2740 GLD
-2750 RYLTVFMSAPI
+2750 
-2761 QMMNREFMAV
+2761 
-2771 NRMLAGTGE
+2771 
-2780 RRAEA
+2780 RAA
-2785 RRELARVVLINHI
+2785 
-2798 VCPFLM
+2798 
-2804 EALTQFFRAG
+2804 
-2814 FDWDEYEFGSFLTS
+2814 
-2828 FLLGPF
+2828 
-2834 EGFVVFGKLIRAL
+2834 
-2847 GDRLT
+2847 
-2852 GSGGWQQSFQALP
+2852 
-2865 MADSAIQSV
+2865 
-2874 STLMKI
+2874 
-2880 AEFDEFDSDDWVR
+2880 
-2893 QIKAASDLTMTA
+2893 
-2905 GSLVPGGGLAAAV
+2905 
-2918 GGAVSSS
+2918 
-2925 VRELRRIFRIAE
+2925 
-2937 TVK
+2937 

>member
-25 TDEYVRANC
+25 TEEYVRENC

-45 VFGRPQLRQA
+45 VFDRPQLRQS

-67 PEQRKRLEATIAL
+67 PEQRKRLEETIAL

-135 MLSELPETTPAA
+135 MLSELPESASAA
-147 PQKELEQ
+147 PQKEP
-154 QEQPGGVLSY
+154 EQPGGLFSY
-164 LSGVGGA
+164 LSGMGGA

-197 LDRGIGSTVG
+197 LDRGIGSTSG

-226 IEGKTETERKNYRAK
+226 IEGKTETERKNYRAN

-288 ENNEAPSFQENYRQ
+288 ENNEAPSFQESYRQ

-370 SMGTLVSSSM
+370 SMGALVSSSM

-450 SAGAR
+450 SAGAC

-539 AEERRNE
+539 AEARRNE

-576 AQVVNQVDAARQ
+576 AQVVNQVEAARQ

-655 PESFSQAALDAIARH
+655 PESFSEAALDAIARH

-714 REVLAPE
+714 REVLAPD
-721 AFHSMLDSVSSR
+721 AFNSMLDSVSSR

-815 ARAIRRRNRAGN
+815 ARAMRRRNRAGRN
-827 NTESGTRN
+827 AASGVRFAVKGDENAFQDIYDKADAHEKEAIDAYRYAMNGASVAELSGNEFQKDNIPITDKVTAYFAEQCNGVAVNPEIGAVRLDREGVKDSLGHGIGRIKAAAYAAVPQIIENGKICDRQENWKGRGYDTVVIVAPLEIAGKPYIGEVVVQQRTNRQGFYLHEVELKEKLENAFKTPTEGS
-835 WLRFSSALTD
+835 
-845 DPEGGKAFP
+845 AFP
-854 KRTASTYDEARN
+854 ASR
-866 HLRSLQGKI
+866 LIL
-875 FVNADSQDEAKL
+875 SQ
-887 SLNGINKLLSN
+887 
-898 KAREKSNANGFT
+898 
-910 NAEHFEAISNIDRL
+910 
-924 YENAVLVERRED
+924 
-936 RKGSEHIRSI
+936 
-946 KRFAA
+946 
-951 PFYTGKTFAE
+951 
-961 AYITVKEIIEDGNRI
+961 
-976 YSLELDELKKPS
+976 
-988 AVNQGGSPDRIPRP
+988 
-1002 ADGTL
+1002 
-1007 PDTVADTTKQY
+1007 
-1018 PVAGSYNK
+1018 
-1026 LLDKTEKSRAL
+1026 LLDKIKLKYGKNDGNVR
-1037 LEKEEKKS
+1037 
-1045 KFSIIGEEGAAAAAE
+1045 FSIIGEEGAAAAAE

-1085 RRLEDLSVAKQ
+1085 RRLEDLSVAKR
-1096 MAEASKVAET
+1096 MAEAGKEAET

-1143 LPIDLCIQEGTEL
+1143 LPIDRCIQEGTEL
-1156 FSAYPE
+1156 FSTYPE

-1177 QSKGWFDREEHEF
+1177 QSKGWFDREGEEI
-1190 VLLQDGIPAMK
+1190 VLQQDGLPAMK

-1220 GGNLY
+1220 GGNLN

-1267 HEDSFRNFRNV
+1267 HEDSFRNFRDV

-1309 LHIYETELKK
+1309 LQIYEAELEK

-1340 RNAEK
+1340 RNAER

-1364 VAEQDKIY
+1364 VSEQDKIY

-1397 SKVVDATFENPV
+1397 SKVVDAEGKPLVVYHGSPNDFTVFSYKFNNSNGQAEGRGFYFTDNRSYAEGYQSDGGKLFEVYLSLQNPLNPKELTITKPELRKIINAIDPDGDGISNYAEDSRGYPGSAWRNRALDSAVNAIYDSSENDADIIGELYSSFGGGTVLEEVRRISGYDGFMTRNENGDTVYVVFSPTQIKSATENVGTFDPENP
-1409 RFSVAPVWTGS
+1409 
-1420 AASYDAPSLQYI
+1420 D
-1432 GTGEGAQVYG
+1432 
-1442 WGLYGSSSRNVG
+1442 
-1454 EWYARQDVKRKN
+1454 
-1466 RERILLDGK
+1466 
-1475 EPDLESMDKLERNV
+1475 
-1489 LLDILLRKGSISGT
+1489 
-1503 LEYYRLELKKPRNP
+1503 
-1517 HFYDDSAEIR
+1517 
-1527 SQMQWLE
+1527 
-1534 ENQSRI
+1534 
-1540 QYIPENENVSGRRN
+1540 
-1554 LYRQTFWPGKEENLL
+1554 
-1569 DWDKPVP
+1569 
-1576 ENQRRKIEEQ
+1576 
-1586 LKTEGLFVDGDPD
+1586 
-1599 KASEEYRAL
+1599 
-1608 KTRKNDGEPVS
+1608 
-1619 EEELSAAY
+1619 
-1627 EKAAHLHAQRNVIGT
+1627 
-1642 TINGDIPSG
+1642 
-1651 SMVYENLEDILGGP
+1651 
-1665 KAVSEFLYRA
+1665 
-1675 GIDGVTFVGGS
+1675 
-1686 SGVRNY
+1686 
-1692 VAFSDKDILVDEHIR
+1692 IR

-1726 PIIRDASGRDSD
+1726 PIIRDANGRDSD

-1834 RTLSAAFGQEI
+1834 HTLSAAFGQEI

-1864 RRREENRAM
+1864 KRREENKAM

-1899 DDEFIGANPRVAKMV
+1899 DDEFIGSNPRVAKMV

-2004 GKFRTEPS
+2004 GKFRAEPS

-2048 AKRNYKGIPVSIL
+2048 AKRNYRGIPVSIL
-2061 ENMQRELD
+2061 DNMQRELD
-2069 EIRTVLRLSPE
+2069 EIRTVLRLSPA

-2090 AAIEAQEAA
+2090 ATIEALEQTG
-2099 DASAEEIQ
+2099 ASADNIEELKTADVSIDRIKQ
-2107 KLQHENM
+2107 LYHENM

-2145 LRFATKL
+2145 LRFAEKL
-2152 AQRQE
+2152 DKRQE
-2157 QVAAMRLEALDDAGN
+2157 LIGDMRLRAFDEAGN
-2172 QGKKARTLSGGIV
+2172 QGEKARTLPDGMV
-2185 TKQAGLRTLLDWV
+2185 TKQTGLRTLLDWV
-2198 SLKSGKSFD
+2198 SLKSGKKFED
-2207 ESFSGKMMRR
+2207 TFSGELMRR
-2217 VEDATEE
+2217 VDDATEE
-2224 EKTRLRNMQKSFDRL
+2224 EKTRLRKMQKSFDRL
-2239 LEQVGVKTLRE
+2239 LEQIGVKTLGE
-2250 KMEFFRELMRKE
+2250 KMEFFRELGRKE

-2267 HRLVYT
+2267 HRLVYI
-2273 SSRKFVNGEERL
+2273 SKRAFRKDAESLRAV
-2285 VNRRKAKRRLI
+2285 RRRPSIRRPI
-2296 TPELARKLLAD
+2296 TVELARKFLAD
-2307 HDSGKAPMAYYTAEF
+2307 HDSGKAPMAHYTAEF

-2328 AHDAGVKAE
+2328 AIDAGVKKEIKIKGMDAE
-2337 VNIMGTQEENDQIA
+2337 
-2351 RYKLEA
+2351 
-2357 EGGKTLQLIEPTEE
+2357 EGASVRLAQDMESEDRVLLIEPVSPEE
-2371 EFSHREELSLT
+2371 EQSIDVEIPLT
-2382 RDAAMQIWLS
+2382 RDAAMQIWLH

-2406 WSESSIREL
+2406 WSTESIRQL

-2449 GAGLPEK
+2449 GAGLPEN

-2465 ESLGKEI
+2465 ESLGTEI
-2472 NSDTLLGSEYGRMS
+2472 KSDVLLGSEYGQMS
-2486 VSPGFLIARKFH
+2486 ISPGFLIARKFH
-2498 LLDVDTDGTAIGSF
+2498 LLDVDSDGTAVGSF

-2542 ERITAE
+2542 ERIIAE

-2553 FEQLIDRFDVLAKG
+2553 FEQLIDRINMLARG
-2567 GRKLT
+2567 GRQTPDGVQILT
-2572 DAAHVLNSLYKVW
+2572 RLYKVW
-2585 VPSMIAVNAS
+2585 VPAQIAINDAS
-2595 SATKQI
+2595 VAKQI

-2622 ANTKSELFRRFIAD
+2622 ANIKSELFRRFIAD
-2636 NQVQEYIANRMEGG
+2636 SKVQEYLANRMEGG
-2650 FDRDLSFL
+2650 FDRDLSYL
-2658 LNSTR
+2658 LNSNR

-2668 NPLASAIIEYGTMPT
+2668 NPLASAVIEYGTMPT
-2683 RLADKWCTVRGG
+2683 RLADKWCAVRGG

-2740 NVYQSMGGLM
+2740 NLYQSMGGWV

-2785 RRELARVVLINHI
+2785 RRELARVVLINHL

-2814 FDWDEYEFGSFLTS
+2814 FDWDEYEFGSFLTG
-2828 FLLGPF
+2828 FLLGPA
-2834 EGFVVFGKLIRAL
+2834 EGFLFFGKLARAL

-2852 GSGGWQQSFQALP
+2852 RSGGWQQTFQALP
-2865 MADSAIQSV
+2865 MADTALNAV
-2874 STLMKI
+2874 STLLDI
-2880 AEFDEFDSDDWVR
+2880 AEFDDFDSDDWMKT
-2893 QIKAASDLTMTA
+2893 IKAAGDITMAA
-2905 GSLVPGGGLAAAV
+2905 GSMHPAGGLAAAV
-2918 GGAVSSS
+2918 GGAVSST
-2925 VRELRRIFRIAE
+2925 VRELRRIFRIVESAE
-2937 TVK
+2937 

>member
-1 MPIELTEEYVK
+1 MNIK
-12 NNAVPLG
+12 
-19 EAQPEL
+19 
-25 TDEYVRANC
+25 
-34 VTEQE
+34 
-39 FRGGAP
+39 
-45 VFGRPQLRQA
+45 
-55 FLGSDPLAFETD
+55 SD
-67 PEQRKRLEATIAL
+67 
-80 SANPEQSRKR
+80 
-90 AALAA
+90 
-95 YFSHGNRDETG
+95 
-106 FAYENIH
+106 
-113 SFIRM
+113 
-118 YHGREMSI
+118 
-126 DASFADIAS
+126 
-135 MLSELPETTPAA
+135 
-147 PQKELEQ
+147 
-154 QEQPGGVLSY
+154 
-164 LSGVGGA
+164 
-171 ALWGWAR
+171 
-178 YWNNTGLGL
+178 
-187 VDTALTAGDV
+187 
-197 LDRGIGSTVG
+197 
-207 ATGKG
+207 
-212 LSDVWIEHQSEKLG
+212 SEK
-226 IEGKTETERKNYRAK
+226 
-241 QMAFFRDAYLNAIR
+241 
-255 GELALVPEENQAKRQ
+255 
-270 LLERKLA
+270 
-277 AVQSIYDARIR
+277 
-288 ENNEAPSFQENYRQ
+288 
-302 FQQEINRNLEQKLEE
+302 NLII
-317 AQKKYHTGK
+317 
-326 TLGENWE
+326 
-333 AGDVGGLLAESVAVV
+333 S
-348 TDQVALS
+348 
-355 VIPQTVSFA
+355 
-364 LGGTAL
+364 
-370 SMGTLVSSSM
+370 
-380 GDRINQVSELGWSPE
+380 
-395 RVTASAM
+395 
-402 YYAAAEAI
+402 
-410 PEFFLGKIPILKRI
+410 
-424 FGDGVPKG
+424 
-432 KLVRGL
+432 
-438 WQNTANLGREML
+438 
-450 SAGAR
+450 
-455 DTAGELVTFIAEK
+455 
-468 FQDGVEGVNTPGG
+468 
-481 KLWWEMSAD
+481 
-490 EVREFALEGLAE
+490 
-502 TIVGSMGTAGP
+502 
-513 MGGVAAFREQR
+513 
-524 TLRAIDAEKHRALNR
+524 
-539 AEERRNE
+539 AEE
-546 LSAKEELTPE
+546 TPTG
-556 EQAEAVA
+556 
-563 LDLVL
+563 
-568 DAANEEAA
+568 
-576 AQVVNQVDAARQ
+576 
-588 EAAAPENR
+588 PEN
-596 EKIGSPIPEEEL
+596 
-608 SLEEQAEA
+608 
-616 AANSLELYK
+616 
-625 TLRHNP
+625 
-631 LDTVARLREVMRLYR
+631 
-646 FDNVEIVDR
+646 
-655 PESFSQAALDAIARH
+655 
-670 GFSPSMVRGFYDS
+670 
-683 ASDTVYFNAA
+683 
-693 RLSPSEVPGV
+693 
-703 VFHELVAHKGL
+703 
-714 REVLAPE
+714 
-721 AFHSMLDSVSSR
+721 
-733 HGGEARFREIAER
+733 
-746 YHLDLGTE
+746 
-754 NGRREAA
+754 
-761 EEYIA
+761 
-766 HLAEERNEA
+766 
-775 LKPSWWR
+775 
-782 EFLAQV
+782 
-788 KQLLRRLPYLDRVR
+788 
-802 WSDREIE
+802 
-809 ALLRRS
+809 
-815 ARAIRRRNRAGN
+815 
-827 NTESGTRN
+827 
-835 WLRFSSALTD
+835 
-845 DPEGGKAFP
+845 
-854 KRTASTYDEARN
+854 
-866 HLRSLQGKI
+866 
-875 FVNADSQDEAKL
+875 
-887 SLNGINKLLSN
+887 
-898 KAREKSNANGFT
+898 
-910 NAEHFEAISNIDRL
+910 
-924 YENAVLVERRED
+924 
-936 RKGSEHIRSI
+936 
-946 KRFAA
+946 
-951 PFYTGKTFAE
+951 
-961 AYITVKEIIEDGNRI
+961 
-976 YSLELDELKKPS
+976 
-988 AVNQGGSPDRIPRP
+988 PD
-1002 ADGTL
+1002 
-1007 PDTVADTTKQY
+1007 V
-1018 PVAGSYNK
+1018 
-1026 LLDKTEKSRAL
+1026 
-1037 LEKEEKKS
+1037 
-1045 KFSIIGEEGAAAAAE
+1045 
-1060 WYGRQDAEMWKMLGL
+1060 
-1075 DLSTQQGNAV
+1075 
-1085 RRLEDLSVAKQ
+1085 
-1096 MAEASKVAET
+1096 
-1106 IKLATGWEKGA
+1106 
-1117 DGKWRT
+1117 
-1123 ETDDNWQ
+1123 
-1130 FSPEF
+1130 
-1135 LRLEPYES
+1135 
-1143 LPIDLCIQEGTEL
+1143 
-1156 FSAYPE
+1156 
-1162 LREFNVRLSTSLEMQ
+1162 
-1177 QSKGWFDREEHEF
+1177 
-1190 VLLQDGIPAMK
+1190 
-1201 KTLIHEIQ
+1201 
-1209 HYIQEQEGFAP
+1209 
-1220 GGNLY
+1220 
-1225 TASRLAATGNYSS
+1225 
-1238 TELADAYR
+1238 
-1246 KFHDNVKL
+1246 
-1254 LPGDLYENIGRVL
+1254 
-1267 HEDSFRNFRNV
+1267 
-1278 LGEELGELWG
+1278 
-1288 SGETAI
+1288 
-1294 DFMRNAYD
+1294 
-1302 SSNRETF
+1302 
-1309 LHIYETELKK
+1309 
-1319 AEKGHPDAFSLYRR
+1319 
-1333 LAGEVEA
+1333 
-1340 RNAEK
+1340 
-1345 RSGLSLEERLRT
+1345 
-1357 LLANTED
+1357 
-1364 VAEQDKIY
+1364 
-1372 LEKNTADLPL
+1372 
-1382 SREEDSAAFQRWFAD
+1382 
-1397 SKVVDATFENPV
+1397 
-1409 RFSVAPVWTGS
+1409 
-1420 AASYDAPSLQYI
+1420 
-1432 GTGEGAQVYG
+1432 
-1442 WGLYGSSSRNVG
+1442 
-1454 EWYARQDVKRKN
+1454 
-1466 RERILLDGK
+1466 
-1475 EPDLESMDKLERNV
+1475 
-1489 LLDILLRKGSISGT
+1489 
-1503 LEYYRLELKKPRNP
+1503 
-1517 HFYDDSAEIR
+1517 
-1527 SQMQWLE
+1527 
-1534 ENQSRI
+1534 
-1540 QYIPENENVSGRRN
+1540 
-1554 LYRQTFWPGKEENLL
+1554 
-1569 DWDKPVP
+1569 
-1576 ENQRRKIEEQ
+1576 
-1586 LKTEGLFVDGDPD
+1586 
-1599 KASEEYRAL
+1599 
-1608 KTRKNDGEPVS
+1608 
-1619 EEELSAAY
+1619 
-1627 EKAAHLHAQRNVIGT
+1627 
-1642 TINGDIPSG
+1642 
-1651 SMVYENLEDILGGP
+1651 
-1665 KAVSEFLYRA
+1665 
-1675 GIDGVTFVGGS
+1675 
-1686 SGVRNY
+1686 
-1692 VAFSDKDILVDEHIR
+1692 R

-1768 QVRRFRSLQRLTEEN
+1768 QVRRFRSLLRLTEEN

-1852 HFRYLKRRDILA
+1852 HFRDLKRRDLLA

-2004 GKFRTEPS
+2004 GKFRAEPS

-2048 AKRNYKGIPVSIL
+2048 AKRNYRGIPVSIL
-2061 ENMQRELD
+2061 DNMQRELD
-2069 EIRTVLRLSPE
+2069 EIRTVLRLSPA

-2090 AAIEAQEAA
+2090 ATIEALEQTG
-2099 DASAEEIQ
+2099 ASADNIEELKTADVSIDRIKQ
-2107 KLQHENM
+2107 LYHENM

-2120 NLDRKSPQELEQAM
+2120 NLGGKSPQELEQAM

-2145 LRFATKL
+2145 LRFAEKL
-2152 AQRQE
+2152 DKRQE
-2157 QVAAMRLEALDDAGN
+2157 LIGDMRLRAFDEAGN
-2172 QGKKARTLSGGIV
+2172 QGEKARTLPDGMV
-2185 TKQAGLRTLLDWV
+2185 TKQTGLRTLLDWV
-2198 SLKSGKSFD
+2198 SLKSGKKFED
-2207 ESFSGKMMRR
+2207 TFSGELMRR
-2217 VEDATEE
+2217 VDDATEE
-2224 EKTRLRNMQKSFDRL
+2224 EKTRLRKMQKSFDRL
-2239 LEQVGVKTLRE
+2239 LEQIGVKTLGE
-2250 KMEFFRELMRKE
+2250 KMEFFRELGRKE

-2472 NSDTLLGSEYGRMS
+2472 NSDTLLGSEYGQMS

-2498 LLDVDTDGTAIGSF
+2498 LLDVDSDGTAIGSF

-2585 VPSMIAVNAS
+2585 VPAMIAVNAS

-2785 RRELARVVLINHI
+2785 RRELARVVLINHV

-2814 FDWDEYEFGSFLTS
+2814 FDWDEYDFGSFLTS

>member
-1 MPIELTEEYVK
+1 
-12 NNAVPLG
+12 
-19 EAQPEL
+19 
-25 TDEYVRANC
+25 
-34 VTEQE
+34 
-39 FRGGAP
+39 
-45 VFGRPQLRQA
+45 
-55 FLGSDPLAFETD
+55 
-67 PEQRKRLEATIAL
+67 
-80 SANPEQSRKR
+80 
-90 AALAA
+90 
-95 YFSHGNRDETG
+95 
-106 FAYENIH
+106 
-113 SFIRM
+113 
-118 YHGREMSI
+118 
-126 DASFADIAS
+126 
-135 MLSELPETTPAA
+135 
-147 PQKELEQ
+147 
-154 QEQPGGVLSY
+154 
-164 LSGVGGA
+164 
-171 ALWGWAR
+171 
-178 YWNNTGLGL
+178 
-187 VDTALTAGDV
+187 
-197 LDRGIGSTVG
+197 
-207 ATGKG
+207 
-212 LSDVWIEHQSEKLG
+212 
-226 IEGKTETERKNYRAK
+226 
-241 QMAFFRDAYLNAIR
+241 
-255 GELALVPEENQAKRQ
+255 
-270 LLERKLA
+270 
-277 AVQSIYDARIR
+277 
-288 ENNEAPSFQENYRQ
+288 
-302 FQQEINRNLEQKLEE
+302 
-317 AQKKYHTGK
+317 
-326 TLGENWE
+326 
-333 AGDVGGLLAESVAVV
+333 
-348 TDQVALS
+348 
-355 VIPQTVSFA
+355 
-364 LGGTAL
+364 
-370 SMGTLVSSSM
+370 
-380 GDRINQVSELGWSPE
+380 
-395 RVTASAM
+395 
-402 YYAAAEAI
+402 
-410 PEFFLGKIPILKRI
+410 
-424 FGDGVPKG
+424 
-432 KLVRGL
+432 
-438 WQNTANLGREML
+438 
-450 SAGAR
+450 
-455 DTAGELVTFIAEK
+455 
-468 FQDGVEGVNTPGG
+468 
-481 KLWWEMSAD
+481 
-490 EVREFALEGLAE
+490 
-502 TIVGSMGTAGP
+502 
-513 MGGVAAFREQR
+513 
-524 TLRAIDAEKHRALNR
+524 
-539 AEERRNE
+539 
-546 LSAKEELTPE
+546 
-556 EQAEAVA
+556 
-563 LDLVL
+563 
-568 DAANEEAA
+568 
-576 AQVVNQVDAARQ
+576 
-588 EAAAPENR
+588 
-596 EKIGSPIPEEEL
+596 
-608 SLEEQAEA
+608 
-616 AANSLELYK
+616 
-625 TLRHNP
+625 
-631 LDTVARLREVMRLYR
+631 MRLYR

-655 PESFSQAALDAIARH
+655 PESFSEAALDAIARH

-714 REVLAPE
+714 REVLAPD

-815 ARAIRRRNRAGN
+815 ARAMRRRNRAGN

-1364 VAEQDKIY
+1364 VSEQDKIY

-1397 SKVVDATFENPV
+1397 SKVVDAEGKPLVVYHGTDSYKEFFTFK
-1409 RFSVAPVWTGS
+1409 
-1420 AASYDAPSLQYI
+1420 I
-1432 GTGEGAQVYG
+1432 GKKG
-1442 WGLYGSSSRNVG
+1442 NVG
-1454 EWYARQDVKRKN
+1454 PGIYLAADKNLAQRYADKSG
-1466 RERILLDGK
+1466 IGDGRVYELYAK
-1475 EPDLESMDKLERNV
+1475 IEKP
-1489 LLDILLRKGSISGT
+1489 LRVT
-1503 LEYYRLELKKPRNP
+1503 NL
-1517 HFYDDSAEIR
+1517 AE
-1527 SQMQWLE
+1527 
-1534 ENQSRI
+1534 
-1540 QYIPENENVSGRRN
+1540 
-1554 LYRQTFWPGKEENLL
+1554 PGKEILKAVYGE
-1569 DWDKPVP
+1569 
-1576 ENQRRKIEEQ
+1576 RKGES
-1586 LKTEGLFVDGDPD
+1586 LFAKRSSSDVFGQNII
-1599 KASEEYRAL
+1599 
-1608 KTRKNDGEPVS
+1608 RKNDIEKLK
-1619 EEELSAAY
+1619 ELGYDGIIWGNSKYNTEYIVFSPTQIKSAT
-1627 EKAAHLHAQRNVIGT
+1627 ENVGT
-1642 TINGDIPSG
+1642 FDP
-1651 SMVYENLEDILGGP
+1651 ENPD
-1665 KAVSEFLYRA
+1665 
-1675 GIDGVTFVGGS
+1675 
-1686 SGVRNY
+1686 
-1692 VAFSDKDILVDEHIR
+1692 IR

-1864 RRREENRAM
+1864 KRREENRAM

-2004 GKFRTEPS
+2004 GKFRPF
-2012 PAYPQGRRAYEL
+2012 
-2024 DKLIRDINSY
+2024 
-2034 EIRSRIIALADRYT
+2034 
-2048 AKRNYKGIPVSIL
+2048 
-2061 ENMQRELD
+2061 M
-2069 EIRTVLRLSPE
+2069 
-2080 AVALKIAENS
+2080 
-2090 AAIEAQEAA
+2090 
-2099 DASAEEIQ
+2099 
-2107 KLQHENM
+2107 
-2114 VLSTFG
+2114 
-2120 NLDRKSPQELEQAM
+2120 
-2134 GALELVISTGK
+2134 
-2145 LRFATKL
+2145 
-2152 AQRQE
+2152 
-2157 QVAAMRLEALDDAGN
+2157 
-2172 QGKKARTLSGGIV
+2172 
-2185 TKQAGLRTLLDWV
+2185 
-2198 SLKSGKSFD
+2198 
-2207 ESFSGKMMRR
+2207 
-2217 VEDATEE
+2217 
-2224 EKTRLRNMQKSFDRL
+2224 
-2239 LEQVGVKTLRE
+2239 
-2250 KMEFFRELMRKE
+2250 
-2262 EKTGV
+2262 
-2267 HRLVYT
+2267 
-2273 SSRKFVNGEERL
+2273 
-2285 VNRRKAKRRLI
+2285 
-2296 TPELARKLLAD
+2296 
-2307 HDSGKAPMAYYTAEF
+2307 
-2322 LRLQLA
+2322 
-2328 AHDAGVKAE
+2328 
-2337 VNIMGTQEENDQIA
+2337 
-2351 RYKLEA
+2351 
-2357 EGGKTLQLIEPTEE
+2357 
-2371 EFSHREELSLT
+2371 
-2382 RDAAMQIWLS
+2382 
-2392 WQQPDVRAGMEWNG
+2392 
-2406 WSESSIREL
+2406 
-2415 EKFLGERYLTLAK
+2415 
-2428 GLRSLIAA
+2428 
-2436 GRQELNARVEEFY
+2436 
-2449 GAGLPEK
+2449 
-2456 PNYFPAKHL
+2456 
-2465 ESLGKEI
+2465 
-2472 NSDTLLGSEYGRMS
+2472 
-2486 VSPGFLIARKFH
+2486 
-2498 LLDVDTDGTAIGSF
+2498 
-2512 LSNQMQAA
+2512 
-2520 HFLAFGRVIRDARA
+2520 
-2534 VYNDRDVR
+2534 
-2542 ERITAE
+2542 
-2548 YGRDV
+2548 
-2553 FEQLIDRFDVLAKG
+2553 
-2567 GRKLT
+2567 
-2572 DAAHVLNSLYKVW
+2572 
-2585 VPSMIAVNAS
+2585 
-2595 SATKQI
+2595 
-2601 AGVINYMNDI
+2601 
-2611 PAGAFFRGFAD
+2611 
-2622 ANTKSELFRRFIAD
+2622 
-2636 NQVQEYIANRMEGG
+2636 
-2650 FDRDLSFL
+2650 
-2658 LNSTR
+2658 
-2663 NIENY
+2663 
-2668 NPLASAIIEYGTMPT
+2668 
-2683 RLADKWCTVRGG
+2683 
-2695 FAVFQYHYNEVLKR
+2695 R
-2709 TGNEREAWDTAVR
+2709 TGNC
-2722 MWRRSTDET
+2722 
-2731 QQSGSLKDQ
+2731 GSPPTPGPD
-2740 NVYQSMGGLM
+2740 
-2750 RYLTVFMSAPI
+2750 
-2761 QMMNREFMAV
+2761 
-2771 NRMLAGTGE
+2771 
-2780 RRAEA
+2780 RAA
-2785 RRELARVVLINHI
+2785 
-2798 VCPFLM
+2798 
-2804 EALTQFFRAG
+2804 
-2814 FDWDEYEFGSFLTS
+2814 
-2828 FLLGPF
+2828 
-2834 EGFVVFGKLIRAL
+2834 
-2847 GDRLT
+2847 
-2852 GSGGWQQSFQALP
+2852 
-2865 MADSAIQSV
+2865 
-2874 STLMKI
+2874 
-2880 AEFDEFDSDDWVR
+2880 
-2893 QIKAASDLTMTA
+2893 
-2905 GSLVPGGGLAAAV
+2905 
-2918 GGAVSSS
+2918 
-2925 VRELRRIFRIAE
+2925 
-2937 TVK
+2937 

>member
-1 MPIELTEEYVK
+1 MPTEVSEEYVK
-12 NNAVPLG
+12 EHCTPLNKTPV
-19 EAQPEL
+19 EVSPDYVKKHCTPL
-25 TDEYVRANC
+25 TWQNYLGDGPVR
-34 VTEQE
+34 
-39 FRGGAP
+39 R
-45 VFGRPQLRQA
+45 RPQLRQSFLGNDQLA
-55 FLGSDPLAFETD
+55 FLNDD
-67 PEQRKRLEATIAL
+67 PERRQELDDVINRF

-95 YFSHGNRDETG
+95 YFSNGSRDQLG

-147 PQKELEQ
+147 PQKEP
-154 QEQPGGVLSY
+154 EQPGGLFSY

-187 VDTALTAGDV
+187 VDTVNLVSGAYGRYEKR
-197 LDRGIGSTVG
+197 RGKAVR
-207 ATGKG
+207 
-212 LSDVWIEHQSEKLG
+212 DME
-226 IEGKTETERKNYRAK
+226 
-241 QMAFFRDAYLNAIR
+241 FFRNAYLNSIR
-255 GELALVPEENQAKRQ
+255 GELALVPEENQAKRR

-288 ENNEAPSFQENYRQ
+288 EEKEAPTLLEIHRQ
-302 FQQEINRNLEQKLEE
+302 FYSDISQDIDRRLEE
-317 AQKKYHTGK
+317 ARQKYHTGK
-326 TLGENWE
+326 TLEEQWQEGGW
-333 AGDVGGLLAESVAVV
+333 GDLFAESFAVAV
-348 TDQVALS
+348 DNFALS
-355 VIPQTVSFA
+355 WIPQSVSYL
-364 LGGTAL
+364 LGGSAL

-380 GDRINQVSELGWSPE
+380 GDRINQVSELGWSPA
-395 RVTASAM
+395 RVTASALI
-402 YYAAAEAI
+402 YGAAEAV
-410 PEFFLGKIPILKRI
+410 PEFFLGKIPIFKRL
-424 FGDGVPKG
+424 FGDGAPKG
-432 KLVRGL
+432 KIARGL
-438 WQNTANLGREML
+438 WRNAANLGREML

-455 DTAGELVTFIAEK
+455 DTAGELVTFLAEK
-468 FQDGVEGVNTPGG
+468 VQDGVEGVNTPGG

-556 EQAEAVA
+556 EQAETVA

-655 PESFSQAALDAIARH
+655 PESFSEAALDAIARH

-714 REVLAPE
+714 REVLAPD
-721 AFHSMLDSVSSR
+721 AFNSMLDSVSSR

-746 YHLDLGTE
+746 YHLNLETE

-815 ARAIRRRNRAGN
+815 ARAMRRRNRAGSN
-827 NTESGTRN
+827 RDAGMFFAVNENGETLFHVTGRDNAMTAQEIIDDPTISPDDFVLTSEGSEIWGEITPEMVEKAGEKSGIKALPIKLQKGMHFSSHSGFGLAHLYTQHGKELEGKHYDLSALLTRIFGKPYQVYVSSARGNIRLEMVTRN
-835 WLRFSSALTD
+835 RPREIGVLELQEENGFYSVITAYQLSWDRSKVRGKLVWQYSVPQVPSDKQQAGPIEPLSAD
-845 DPEGGKAFP
+845 KV
-854 KRTASTYDEARN
+854 ASTARLSRTKPDSN
-866 HLRSLQGKI
+866 I
-875 FVNADSQDEAKL
+875 NDSQ
-887 SLNGINKLLSN
+887 
-898 KAREKSNANGFT
+898 EKS
-910 NAEHFEAISNIDRL
+910 
-924 YENAVLVERRED
+924 
-936 RKGSEHIRSI
+936 
-946 KRFAA
+946 
-951 PFYTGKTFAE
+951 
-961 AYITVKEIIEDGNRI
+961 
-976 YSLELDELKKPS
+976 SLSDDS
-988 AVNQGGSPDRIPRP
+988 SH
-1002 ADGTL
+1002 
-1007 PDTVADTTKQY
+1007 
-1018 PVAGSYNK
+1018 
-1026 LLDKTEKSRAL
+1026 
-1037 LEKEEKKS
+1037 
-1045 KFSIIGEEGAAAAAE
+1045 FSIAA
-1060 WYGRQDAEMWKMLGL
+1060 
-1075 DLSTQQGNAV
+1075 
-1085 RRLEDLSVAKQ
+1085 
-1096 MAEASKVAET
+1096 
-1106 IKLATGWEKGA
+1106 
-1117 DGKWRT
+1117 
-1123 ETDDNWQ
+1123 
-1130 FSPEF
+1130 
-1135 LRLEPYES
+1135 
-1143 LPIDLCIQEGTEL
+1143 
-1156 FSAYPE
+1156 
-1162 LREFNVRLSTSLEMQ
+1162 
-1177 QSKGWFDREEHEF
+1177 
-1190 VLLQDGIPAMK
+1190 
-1201 KTLIHEIQ
+1201 
-1209 HYIQEQEGFAP
+1209 
-1220 GGNLY
+1220 
-1225 TASRLAATGNYSS
+1225 
-1238 TELADAYR
+1238 
-1246 KFHDNVKL
+1246 
-1254 LPGDLYENIGRVL
+1254 
-1267 HEDSFRNFRNV
+1267 
-1278 LGEELGELWG
+1278 
-1288 SGETAI
+1288 
-1294 DFMRNAYD
+1294 
-1302 SSNRETF
+1302 
-1309 LHIYETELKK
+1309 
-1319 AEKGHPDAFSLYRR
+1319 
-1333 LAGEVEA
+1333 
-1340 RNAEK
+1340 
-1345 RSGLSLEERLRT
+1345 
-1357 LLANTED
+1357 
-1364 VAEQDKIY
+1364 
-1372 LEKNTADLPL
+1372 
-1382 SREEDSAAFQRWFAD
+1382 DSAAFQRWFAD
-1397 SKVVDATFENPV
+1397 SKVVDAEGKPLVVYHGSPNDFTVFSYKFNNSNGQAEGRGFYFTDNRSYAEGYQSDGGKLFEVYLSLQNPLNPKELTITKPELRKIINAIDPDGDGISNYAEDSRGYPGAAWRSRALDSAVNAIYDSSENNADIIGELYSSFGGGTVLEEVRRISGYDGFMTRNENGDTVYVVFSPTQIKSATENVGTFDPENP
-1409 RFSVAPVWTGS
+1409 
-1420 AASYDAPSLQYI
+1420 D
-1432 GTGEGAQVYG
+1432 
-1442 WGLYGSSSRNVG
+1442 
-1454 EWYARQDVKRKN
+1454 
-1466 RERILLDGK
+1466 
-1475 EPDLESMDKLERNV
+1475 
-1489 LLDILLRKGSISGT
+1489 
-1503 LEYYRLELKKPRNP
+1503 
-1517 HFYDDSAEIR
+1517 
-1527 SQMQWLE
+1527 
-1534 ENQSRI
+1534 
-1540 QYIPENENVSGRRN
+1540 
-1554 LYRQTFWPGKEENLL
+1554 
-1569 DWDKPVP
+1569 
-1576 ENQRRKIEEQ
+1576 
-1586 LKTEGLFVDGDPD
+1586 
-1599 KASEEYRAL
+1599 
-1608 KTRKNDGEPVS
+1608 
-1619 EEELSAAY
+1619 
-1627 EKAAHLHAQRNVIGT
+1627 
-1642 TINGDIPSG
+1642 
-1651 SMVYENLEDILGGP
+1651 
-1665 KAVSEFLYRA
+1665 
-1675 GIDGVTFVGGS
+1675 
-1686 SGVRNY
+1686 
-1692 VAFSDKDILVDEHIR
+1692 IR
-1707 FSESG
+1707 FSASG

-1726 PIIRDASGRDSD
+1726 PIIRDANGRDSD

-1792 IATLQDVYSTNFK
+1792 IATLQDVYSSNFK

-1864 RRREENRAM
+1864 KRREENKAM

-2069 EIRTVLRLSPE
+2069 EIRTVLRLSPA

-2090 AAIEAQEAA
+2090 AAIEALEQTG
-2099 DASAEEIQ
+2099 ASADNIEELKTADVSIDRIKQ
-2107 KLQHENM
+2107 LYHENM

-2120 NLDRKSPQELEQAM
+2120 NLGGKSPQELDQAM

-2145 LRFATKL
+2145 LRFAEKL
-2152 AQRQE
+2152 DKRQE
-2157 QVAAMRLEALDDAGN
+2157 LIGDMRLRAFDEAGN
-2172 QGKKARTLSGGIV
+2172 QGEKARTLPDGMV
-2185 TKQAGLRTLLDWV
+2185 TKQTGLRTLLDWV
-2198 SLKSGKSFD
+2198 SLKSGKKFED
-2207 ESFSGKMMRR
+2207 TFSGELMRR

-2224 EKTRLRNMQKSFDRL
+2224 EKTRLRKMQKSFDRL
-2239 LEQVGVKTLRE
+2239 LEQIGVKTLRE
-2250 KMEFFRELMRKE
+2250 KMEFFRELGRKE

-2273 SSRKFVNGEERL
+2273 SKRAFRKDAESLRAV
-2285 VNRRKAKRRLI
+2285 RRRPSIRRPI
-2296 TPELARKLLAD
+2296 TVELARKFLAD

-2328 AHDAGVKAE
+2328 AIDAGVKKEIKIKGMDAE
-2337 VNIMGTQEENDQIA
+2337 
-2351 RYKLEA
+2351 
-2357 EGGKTLQLIEPTEE
+2357 EGASVRLAQDMESEDRVLLIEPVSPEE
-2371 EFSHREELSLT
+2371 EQSIDVEIPLT
-2382 RDAAMQIWLS
+2382 RDAAMQIWLH

-2406 WSESSIREL
+2406 WSESSIRQL

-2449 GAGLPEK
+2449 GAGLPEN

-2465 ESLGKEI
+2465 ESLGTEI
-2472 NSDTLLGSEYGRMS
+2472 KSDVLLGSEYGQMS
-2486 VSPGFLIARKFH
+2486 ISPGFLIARKFH
-2498 LLDVDTDGTAIGSF
+2498 LLDVDSDGTAIGSF

-2553 FEQLIDRFDVLAKG
+2553 FEQLIDRINMLARG
-2567 GRKLT
+2567 GRQTPDGVQILT
-2572 DAAHVLNSLYKVW
+2572 RLYKVW
-2585 VPSMIAVNAS
+2585 VPAQIAINDAS
-2595 SATKQI
+2595 VAKQI
-2601 AGVINYMNDI
+2601 AGVVNYMNDI

-2622 ANTKSELFRRFIAD
+2622 ANIKSELFRRFIAD
-2636 NQVQEYIANRMEGG
+2636 SKVQEYLANRMEGG
-2650 FDRDLSFL
+2650 FDRDLSYL
-2658 LNSTR
+2658 LNSNR

-2740 NVYQSMGGLM
+2740 NLYQSMGGWA
-2750 RYLTVFMSAPI
+2750 RFLTVFMSAPI
-2761 QMMNREFMAV
+2761 QMMNREFIAV

-2785 RRELARVVLINHI
+2785 RRDLARVVLINHL

-2814 FDWDEYEFGSFLTS
+2814 FEWDEYEFGSFLTG
-2828 FLLGPF
+2828 FLLGPA
-2834 EGFVVFGKLIRAL
+2834 EGFLFFGKLARAL

-2852 GSGGWQQSFQALP
+2852 RSGGWQQTFQALP
-2865 MADSAIQSV
+2865 MADTALNAV
-2874 STLMKI
+2874 STLLDI
-2880 AEFDEFDSDDWVR
+2880 AEFDDFDSDDWMKT
-2893 QIKAASDLTMTA
+2893 IKAAGDITMAA
-2905 GSLVPGGGLAAAV
+2905 GSMHPAGGLVAAV
-2918 GGAVSSS
+2918 GGAVSST
-2925 VRELRRIFRIAE
+2925 VRELRRIFRIVESAE
-2937 TVK
+2937 

>member
-1 MPIELTEEYVK
+1 M
-12 NNAVPLG
+12 
-19 EAQPEL
+19 
-25 TDEYVRANC
+25 
-34 VTEQE
+34 
-39 FRGGAP
+39 
-45 VFGRPQLRQA
+45 
-55 FLGSDPLAFETD
+55 
-67 PEQRKRLEATIAL
+67 
-80 SANPEQSRKR
+80 
-90 AALAA
+90 
-95 YFSHGNRDETG
+95 
-106 FAYENIH
+106 
-113 SFIRM
+113 
-118 YHGREMSI
+118 
-126 DASFADIAS
+126 
-135 MLSELPETTPAA
+135 
-147 PQKELEQ
+147 
-154 QEQPGGVLSY
+154 
-164 LSGVGGA
+164 
-171 ALWGWAR
+171 
-178 YWNNTGLGL
+178 
-187 VDTALTAGDV
+187 
-197 LDRGIGSTVG
+197 
-207 ATGKG
+207 
-212 LSDVWIEHQSEKLG
+212 
-226 IEGKTETERKNYRAK
+226 
-241 QMAFFRDAYLNAIR
+241 
-255 GELALVPEENQAKRQ
+255 
-270 LLERKLA
+270 
-277 AVQSIYDARIR
+277 
-288 ENNEAPSFQENYRQ
+288 
-302 FQQEINRNLEQKLEE
+302 
-317 AQKKYHTGK
+317 
-326 TLGENWE
+326 
-333 AGDVGGLLAESVAVV
+333 
-348 TDQVALS
+348 
-355 VIPQTVSFA
+355 
-364 LGGTAL
+364 
-370 SMGTLVSSSM
+370 
-380 GDRINQVSELGWSPE
+380 
-395 RVTASAM
+395 
-402 YYAAAEAI
+402 
-410 PEFFLGKIPILKRI
+410 
-424 FGDGVPKG
+424 
-432 KLVRGL
+432 
-438 WQNTANLGREML
+438 
-450 SAGAR
+450 
-455 DTAGELVTFIAEK
+455 
-468 FQDGVEGVNTPGG
+468 
-481 KLWWEMSAD
+481 
-490 EVREFALEGLAE
+490 
-502 TIVGSMGTAGP
+502 
-513 MGGVAAFREQR
+513 
-524 TLRAIDAEKHRALNR
+524 
-539 AEERRNE
+539 
-546 LSAKEELTPE
+546 
-556 EQAEAVA
+556 
-563 LDLVL
+563 
-568 DAANEEAA
+568 
-576 AQVVNQVDAARQ
+576 
-588 EAAAPENR
+588 
-596 EKIGSPIPEEEL
+596 
-608 SLEEQAEA
+608 
-616 AANSLELYK
+616 
-625 TLRHNP
+625 
-631 LDTVARLREVMRLYR
+631 
-646 FDNVEIVDR
+646 
-655 PESFSQAALDAIARH
+655 
-670 GFSPSMVRGFYDS
+670 
-683 ASDTVYFNAA
+683 
-693 RLSPSEVPGV
+693 
-703 VFHELVAHKGL
+703 
-714 REVLAPE
+714 
-721 AFHSMLDSVSSR
+721 
-733 HGGEARFREIAER
+733 
-746 YHLDLGTE
+746 
-754 NGRREAA
+754 
-761 EEYIA
+761 
-766 HLAEERNEA
+766 
-775 LKPSWWR
+775 
-782 EFLAQV
+782 
-788 KQLLRRLPYLDRVR
+788 
-802 WSDREIE
+802 
-809 ALLRRS
+809 
-815 ARAIRRRNRAGN
+815 RRRNRAGRN
-827 NTESGTRN
+827 AASGVRFAVKGDENAFQDIYDKADAHEKEAIDAYRYAMNGASVAELSGNEFQKDNIPITDKVTAYFAEQCNGVAVNPEIGAVRLDREGVKDSLGHGIGRIKAAAYAAVPQIIENGKICDRQEN
-835 WLRFSSALTD
+835 WKGRGYDTVVIVAPLEIAGKPYIGEVVVKQGTD
-845 DPEGGKAFP
+845 RQGFYLHEVELKEKLENASKTANGSAFP
-854 KRTASTYDEARN
+854 ASR
-866 HLRSLQGKI
+866 LIL
-875 FVNADSQDEAKL
+875 SQ
-887 SLNGINKLLSN
+887 
-898 KAREKSNANGFT
+898 
-910 NAEHFEAISNIDRL
+910 
-924 YENAVLVERRED
+924 
-936 RKGSEHIRSI
+936 
-946 KRFAA
+946 
-951 PFYTGKTFAE
+951 
-961 AYITVKEIIEDGNRI
+961 
-976 YSLELDELKKPS
+976 
-988 AVNQGGSPDRIPRP
+988 
-1002 ADGTL
+1002 
-1007 PDTVADTTKQY
+1007 
-1018 PVAGSYNK
+1018 
-1026 LLDKTEKSRAL
+1026 LLDKIKLRYG
-1037 LEKEEKKS
+1037 KNDGNVR
-1045 KFSIIGEEGAAAAAE
+1045 FSIIGEEGAAAAAE

-1075 DLSTQQGNAV
+1075 DLSTQQGNAIK
-1085 RRLEDLSVAKQ
+1085 RLEDLSVAKR
-1096 MAEASKVAET
+1096 MAEAGKEAET

-1143 LPIDLCIQEGTEL
+1143 LPIDRCIQEGTEL
-1156 FSAYPE
+1156 FSAYPD

-1177 QSKGWFDREEHEF
+1177 QSKGWFDRDEHEF
-1190 VLLQDGIPAMK
+1190 VLQQDGLPAMK

-1267 HEDSFRNFRNV
+1267 HEDSFRNFRDV

-1309 LHIYETELKK
+1309 LQIYEAELEK
-1319 AEKGHPDAFSLYRR
+1319 AEKGHLDAFSLYRR

-1340 RNAEK
+1340 RNAER

-1397 SKVVDATFENPV
+1397 SKVVDAEGKPLVVYHGSPNDFTVFSYKFNNSNGQAEGRGFYFTDNRSYAEGYQSDGGKLFEVYLSLQNPLNPKELTITKPELRKIINAIDPDGDGISNYAEDSRGYPGSAWRNRALDSAVNAIYDSSENDADIIGELYSSFGGGTVLEEVRRISGYDGFMTRNENGDTVYVVFSPTQIKSATENVGTFDPENP
-1409 RFSVAPVWTGS
+1409 
-1420 AASYDAPSLQYI
+1420 D
-1432 GTGEGAQVYG
+1432 
-1442 WGLYGSSSRNVG
+1442 
-1454 EWYARQDVKRKN
+1454 
-1466 RERILLDGK
+1466 
-1475 EPDLESMDKLERNV
+1475 
-1489 LLDILLRKGSISGT
+1489 
-1503 LEYYRLELKKPRNP
+1503 
-1517 HFYDDSAEIR
+1517 
-1527 SQMQWLE
+1527 
-1534 ENQSRI
+1534 
-1540 QYIPENENVSGRRN
+1540 
-1554 LYRQTFWPGKEENLL
+1554 
-1569 DWDKPVP
+1569 
-1576 ENQRRKIEEQ
+1576 
-1586 LKTEGLFVDGDPD
+1586 
-1599 KASEEYRAL
+1599 
-1608 KTRKNDGEPVS
+1608 
-1619 EEELSAAY
+1619 
-1627 EKAAHLHAQRNVIGT
+1627 
-1642 TINGDIPSG
+1642 
-1651 SMVYENLEDILGGP
+1651 
-1665 KAVSEFLYRA
+1665 
-1675 GIDGVTFVGGS
+1675 
-1686 SGVRNY
+1686 
-1692 VAFSDKDILVDEHIR
+1692 IR

-1712 QAEELANL
+1712 QAEELENL

-1726 PIIRDASGRDSD
+1726 PIIRDANGRDSD
-1738 VREEVRTLLSQEGFD
+1738 VREEVRTLLSQAGFD

-1864 RRREENRAM
+1864 KRREENKAM

-1899 DDEFIGANPRVAKMV
+1899 DDEFIGSNPRVAKMV

-2107 KLQHENM
+2107 TLQHENM

-2152 AQRQE
+2152 AKRQE
-2157 QVAAMRLEALDDAGN
+2157 QIAAMRLEALDDAGN

-2307 HDSGKAPMAYYTAEF
+2307 HDSGKAPMAYYSAEF

-2406 WSESSIREL
+2406 WSAESIREL

-2472 NSDTLLGSEYGRMS
+2472 NSDTLLGSEYGQMS

-2498 LLDVDTDGTAIGSF
+2498 LLDVDSDGTAIGSF

-2585 VPSMIAVNAS
+2585 VPAMIAVNAS
-2595 SATKQI
+2595 SAAKQI
-2601 AGVINYMNDI
+2601 AGVVNYMNDI

-2636 NQVQEYIANRMEGG
+2636 NQVQEYLANRMEGG

-2668 NPLASAIIEYGTMPT
+2668 NPLASSIIEYGTMPT

-2740 NVYQSMGGLM
+2740 NLYQSMGGLM

-2785 RRELARVVLINHI
+2785 RRELARMVLINHV

-2814 FDWDEYEFGSFLTS
+2814 FDWDEYEFGSFLTG

-2880 AEFDEFDSDDWVR
+2880 AQFDEFDSDDWVR
-2893 QIKAASDLTMTA
+2893 QIKAAADLTMTA

-2918 GGAVSSS
+2918 GGAVSST
-2925 VRELRRIFRIAE
+2925 VRELRRIFRIVESAE
-2937 TVK
+2937 

>member
-1 MPIELTEEYVK
+1 
-12 NNAVPLG
+12 
-19 EAQPEL
+19 
-25 TDEYVRANC
+25 
-34 VTEQE
+34 
-39 FRGGAP
+39 
-45 VFGRPQLRQA
+45 
-55 FLGSDPLAFETD
+55 
-67 PEQRKRLEATIAL
+67 
-80 SANPEQSRKR
+80 
-90 AALAA
+90 
-95 YFSHGNRDETG
+95 
-106 FAYENIH
+106 
-113 SFIRM
+113 
-118 YHGREMSI
+118 
-126 DASFADIAS
+126 
-135 MLSELPETTPAA
+135 
-147 PQKELEQ
+147 
-154 QEQPGGVLSY
+154 
-164 LSGVGGA
+164 
-171 ALWGWAR
+171 
-178 YWNNTGLGL
+178 
-187 VDTALTAGDV
+187 
-197 LDRGIGSTVG
+197 
-207 ATGKG
+207 
-212 LSDVWIEHQSEKLG
+212 
-226 IEGKTETERKNYRAK
+226 
-241 QMAFFRDAYLNAIR
+241 
-255 GELALVPEENQAKRQ
+255 
-270 LLERKLA
+270 
-277 AVQSIYDARIR
+277 
-288 ENNEAPSFQENYRQ
+288 
-302 FQQEINRNLEQKLEE
+302 
-317 AQKKYHTGK
+317 
-326 TLGENWE
+326 
-333 AGDVGGLLAESVAVV
+333 
-348 TDQVALS
+348 
-355 VIPQTVSFA
+355 
-364 LGGTAL
+364 
-370 SMGTLVSSSM
+370 
-380 GDRINQVSELGWSPE
+380 
-395 RVTASAM
+395 
-402 YYAAAEAI
+402 
-410 PEFFLGKIPILKRI
+410 
-424 FGDGVPKG
+424 
-432 KLVRGL
+432 
-438 WQNTANLGREML
+438 
-450 SAGAR
+450 
-455 DTAGELVTFIAEK
+455 
-468 FQDGVEGVNTPGG
+468 
-481 KLWWEMSAD
+481 MSAD
-490 EVREFALEGLAE
+490 EVREFAQEGLAE

-524 TLRAIDAEKHRALNR
+524 TLRAIDAEKHRLLNL

-546 LSAKEELTPE
+546 LAAKEELTPE

-576 AQVVNQVDAARQ
+576 AQVVKQVDAARQ

-616 AANSLELYK
+616 AANSLKLYK

-721 AFHSMLDSVSSR
+721 AFHSMLDWVSSR

-746 YHLDLGTE
+746 YHLNLGTE

-815 ARAIRRRNRAGN
+815 ARAMRRRNRAGSN
-827 NTESGTRN
+827 RDAGMFFAVNENGETLFHITGRDNAMTAQEIIDDPTISINDFVLTSEGSEIWGEITPEMVEKAGEKSGIKALPIKLQKGRHRGSHSGFGLAHLYTEHGKELEGKHYDLSALLTRIFGKPYQVYVSLDSGNIRLEMVTRN
-835 WLRFSSALTD
+835 RPREIGVLELQEENGFYSVITAFARDINHYKLRGKEVWRYTGSTPNKISQEGSSVISASKQRTGPL
-845 DPEGGKAFP
+845 DPLSAENTADTARTTRP
-854 KRTASTYDEARN
+854 KPDN
-866 HLRSLQGKI
+866 NI
-875 FVNADSQDEAKL
+875 NDSQ
-887 SLNGINKLLSN
+887 
-898 KAREKSNANGFT
+898 EKS
-910 NAEHFEAISNIDRL
+910 
-924 YENAVLVERRED
+924 
-936 RKGSEHIRSI
+936 
-946 KRFAA
+946 
-951 PFYTGKTFAE
+951 
-961 AYITVKEIIEDGNRI
+961 
-976 YSLELDELKKPS
+976 SLSDDS
-988 AVNQGGSPDRIPRP
+988 SH
-1002 ADGTL
+1002 
-1007 PDTVADTTKQY
+1007 
-1018 PVAGSYNK
+1018 
-1026 LLDKTEKSRAL
+1026 
-1037 LEKEEKKS
+1037 
-1045 KFSIIGEEGAAAAAE
+1045 FSIIGEEGAAAAAE

-1085 RRLEDLSVAKQ
+1085 RRLEDLSVAKR
-1096 MAEASKVAET
+1096 MAEAGKEAET

-1143 LPIDLCIQEGTEL
+1143 LPINLCIQEGTEL

-1372 LEKNTADLPL
+1372 LEKNVSEVSL
-1382 SREEDSAAFQRWFAD
+1382 SFAVEKLSGDPVASVEKNVIRKHDDISAISAAMQYVSEHFRNPFNTEIGEVIIDPSSIKQ
-1397 SKVVDATFENPV
+1397 SLSHTIYQNKLDAIQ
-1409 RFSVAPVWTGS
+1409 ALG
-1420 AASYDAPSLQYI
+1420 
-1432 GTGEGAQVYG
+1432 
-1442 WGLYGSSSRNVG
+1442 
-1454 EWYARQDVKRKN
+1454 DV
-1466 RERILLDGK
+1466 
-1475 EPDLESMDKLERNV
+1475 LERGV
-1489 LLDILLRKGSISGT
+1489 YL
-1503 LEYYRLELKKPRNP
+1503 
-1517 HFYDDSAEIR
+1517 
-1527 SQMQWLE
+1527 
-1534 ENQSRI
+1534 
-1540 QYIPENENVSGRRN
+1540 
-1554 LYRQTFWPGKEENLL
+1554 GK
-1569 DWDKPVP
+1569 
-1576 ENQRRKIEEQ
+1576 
-1586 LKTEGLFVDGDPD
+1586 
-1599 KASEEYRAL
+1599 A
-1608 KTRKNDGEPVS
+1608 
-1619 EEELSAAY
+1619 
-1627 EKAAHLHAQRNVIGT
+1627 
-1642 TINGDIPSG
+1642 
-1651 SMVYENLEDILGGP
+1651 
-1665 KAVSEFLYRA
+1665 
-1675 GIDGVTFVGGS
+1675 
-1686 SGVRNY
+1686 
-1692 VAFSDKDILVDEHIR
+1692 SDKDGKPIVNYYFAAPVEIGGERKLVFVRSRKASGTPNRFYVHEVFTEDEIRELGSQQTAPHLSAMAHRNASEFYKKILAEVMNIKSDSEKNLIISAEETPTGPENPDVR

-1768 QVRRFRSLQRLTEEN
+1768 QVRRFRSLLRLTEEN

-1979 IATREVRRVLPEEL
+1979 VATREVRRVLPEEL

-2048 AKRNYKGIPVSIL
+2048 AKRNYRGIPVSIL
-2061 ENMQRELD
+2061 DNMQRELD
-2069 EIRTVLRLSPE
+2069 EIRTVLRLSPA

-2090 AAIEAQEAA
+2090 ATIEALEQTG
-2099 DASAEEIQ
+2099 ASADNIEELKTADVSIDRIKQ
-2107 KLQHENM
+2107 LYHENM

-2120 NLDRKSPQELEQAM
+2120 NLGGKSPQELKQAM

-2145 LRFATKL
+2145 LRFAEKL
-2152 AQRQE
+2152 DKRQE
-2157 QVAAMRLEALDDAGN
+2157 LIGDMRLRAFDEAGS
-2172 QGKKARTLSGGIV
+2172 QGEKARTLPDGMV
-2185 TKQAGLRTLLDWV
+2185 TKQTGLRTLLDWV
-2198 SLKSGKSFD
+2198 SLKSGKKFED
-2207 ESFSGKMMRR
+2207 TFSGELMRR

-2224 EKTRLRNMQKSFDRL
+2224 EKTRLRKMQKSFDRL
-2239 LEQVGVKTLRE
+2239 LEQIGVKTLRE

-2267 HRLVYT
+2267 HRLVYI
-2273 SSRKFVNGEERL
+2273 SKRAFRKDAESLRAV
-2285 VNRRKAKRRLI
+2285 RRRPSIRRPI
-2296 TPELARKLLAD
+2296 TVELARKFLAD

-2498 LLDVDTDGTAIGSF
+2498 LLDVDSDGTAIGSF

-2585 VPSMIAVNAS
+2585 VPAMIAVNAS

-2785 RRELARVVLINHI
+2785 RRELARVVLINHV

-2814 FDWDEYEFGSFLTS
+2814 FDWDEYEFGSFLTG

-2874 STLMKI
+2874 STLMEI

-2893 QIKAASDLTMTA
+2893 QIKAAADLTMTA

>member
-1 MPIELTEEYVK
+1 
-12 NNAVPLG
+12 
-19 EAQPEL
+19 
-25 TDEYVRANC
+25 
-34 VTEQE
+34 
-39 FRGGAP
+39 
-45 VFGRPQLRQA
+45 
-55 FLGSDPLAFETD
+55 
-67 PEQRKRLEATIAL
+67 
-80 SANPEQSRKR
+80 
-90 AALAA
+90 
-95 YFSHGNRDETG
+95 
-106 FAYENIH
+106 
-113 SFIRM
+113 
-118 YHGREMSI
+118 
-126 DASFADIAS
+126 
-135 MLSELPETTPAA
+135 
-147 PQKELEQ
+147 
-154 QEQPGGVLSY
+154 
-164 LSGVGGA
+164 
-171 ALWGWAR
+171 
-178 YWNNTGLGL
+178 
-187 VDTALTAGDV
+187 
-197 LDRGIGSTVG
+197 
-207 ATGKG
+207 
-212 LSDVWIEHQSEKLG
+212 
-226 IEGKTETERKNYRAK
+226 
-241 QMAFFRDAYLNAIR
+241 
-255 GELALVPEENQAKRQ
+255 
-270 LLERKLA
+270 
-277 AVQSIYDARIR
+277 
-288 ENNEAPSFQENYRQ
+288 
-302 FQQEINRNLEQKLEE
+302 
-317 AQKKYHTGK
+317 
-326 TLGENWE
+326 
-333 AGDVGGLLAESVAVV
+333 
-348 TDQVALS
+348 
-355 VIPQTVSFA
+355 
-364 LGGTAL
+364 
-370 SMGTLVSSSM
+370 
-380 GDRINQVSELGWSPE
+380 
-395 RVTASAM
+395 
-402 YYAAAEAI
+402 
-410 PEFFLGKIPILKRI
+410 
-424 FGDGVPKG
+424 
-432 KLVRGL
+432 
-438 WQNTANLGREML
+438 
-450 SAGAR
+450 
-455 DTAGELVTFIAEK
+455 
-468 FQDGVEGVNTPGG
+468 
-481 KLWWEMSAD
+481 
-490 EVREFALEGLAE
+490 
-502 TIVGSMGTAGP
+502 
-513 MGGVAAFREQR
+513 
-524 TLRAIDAEKHRALNR
+524 
-539 AEERRNE
+539 
-546 LSAKEELTPE
+546 
-556 EQAEAVA
+556 
-563 LDLVL
+563 
-568 DAANEEAA
+568 
-576 AQVVNQVDAARQ
+576 
-588 EAAAPENR
+588 
-596 EKIGSPIPEEEL
+596 
-608 SLEEQAEA
+608 
-616 AANSLELYK
+616 
-625 TLRHNP
+625 
-631 LDTVARLREVMRLYR
+631 MRLYR

-655 PESFSQAALDAIARH
+655 PESFSEAALDAIARH

-714 REVLAPE
+714 REVLAPD

-815 ARAIRRRNRAGN
+815 ARAMRRRNRAGN

-1190 VLLQDGIPAMK
+1190 VLLQDGLPAMK

-1267 HEDSFRNFRNV
+1267 HEDSFRNFRDV

-1309 LHIYETELKK
+1309 LHIYEAELEK
-1319 AEKGHPDAFSLYRR
+1319 AEKGHPDSFSLYRR

-1364 VAEQDKIY
+1364 VSEQDKIY
-1372 LEKNTADLPL
+1372 LEKNVSEVSLSFAVEKLSGEPVASVEKNVIRKHDDISAISVAMQYVSEHFRNPFNTEIGEVIIDPSSIKQSLSHTIYQNKLDAIQALGDVLERGVYLGKASDKDGKPIVNYYFAAPVEIGGERKLVFVRSRKASGTPNRFYVHEVFTEDEIRELGSQQTAPHL
-1382 SREEDSAAFQRWFAD
+1382 SAMAHRNASEFYKKILAEVMNIKSDSEKNLIISAEE
-1397 SKVVDATFENPV
+1397 TPTGPENPDV
-1409 RFSVAPVWTGS
+1409 RFSA
-1420 AASYDAPSLQYI
+1420 
-1432 GTGEGAQVYG
+1432 
-1442 WGLYGSSSRNVG
+1442 
-1454 EWYARQDVKRKN
+1454 
-1466 RERILLDGK
+1466 
-1475 EPDLESMDKLERNV
+1475 
-1489 LLDILLRKGSISGT
+1489 
-1503 LEYYRLELKKPRNP
+1503 
-1517 HFYDDSAEIR
+1517 
-1527 SQMQWLE
+1527 
-1534 ENQSRI
+1534 
-1540 QYIPENENVSGRRN
+1540 
-1554 LYRQTFWPGKEENLL
+1554 
-1569 DWDKPVP
+1569 
-1576 ENQRRKIEEQ
+1576 
-1586 LKTEGLFVDGDPD
+1586 
-1599 KASEEYRAL
+1599 
-1608 KTRKNDGEPVS
+1608 
-1619 EEELSAAY
+1619 
-1627 EKAAHLHAQRNVIGT
+1627 
-1642 TINGDIPSG
+1642 
-1651 SMVYENLEDILGGP
+1651 
-1665 KAVSEFLYRA
+1665 
-1675 GIDGVTFVGGS
+1675 
-1686 SGVRNY
+1686 
-1692 VAFSDKDILVDEHIR
+1692 
-1707 FSESG
+1707 SG

-1768 QVRRFRSLQRLTEEN
+1768 QMRRFRSLQRLTEEN

-1826 GVAPDEAA
+1826 GVAPNEAA

-1864 RRREENRAM
+1864 KRREENRAM

-1933 RAALG
+1933 RATLG

-1979 IATREVRRVLPEEL
+1979 VATREVRRVLPEEL

-2004 GKFRTEPS
+2004 GKFRPF
-2012 PAYPQGRRAYEL
+2012 
-2024 DKLIRDINSY
+2024 
-2034 EIRSRIIALADRYT
+2034 
-2048 AKRNYKGIPVSIL
+2048 
-2061 ENMQRELD
+2061 M
-2069 EIRTVLRLSPE
+2069 
-2080 AVALKIAENS
+2080 
-2090 AAIEAQEAA
+2090 
-2099 DASAEEIQ
+2099 
-2107 KLQHENM
+2107 
-2114 VLSTFG
+2114 
-2120 NLDRKSPQELEQAM
+2120 
-2134 GALELVISTGK
+2134 
-2145 LRFATKL
+2145 
-2152 AQRQE
+2152 
-2157 QVAAMRLEALDDAGN
+2157 
-2172 QGKKARTLSGGIV
+2172 
-2185 TKQAGLRTLLDWV
+2185 
-2198 SLKSGKSFD
+2198 
-2207 ESFSGKMMRR
+2207 
-2217 VEDATEE
+2217 
-2224 EKTRLRNMQKSFDRL
+2224 
-2239 LEQVGVKTLRE
+2239 
-2250 KMEFFRELMRKE
+2250 
-2262 EKTGV
+2262 
-2267 HRLVYT
+2267 
-2273 SSRKFVNGEERL
+2273 
-2285 VNRRKAKRRLI
+2285 
-2296 TPELARKLLAD
+2296 
-2307 HDSGKAPMAYYTAEF
+2307 
-2322 LRLQLA
+2322 
-2328 AHDAGVKAE
+2328 
-2337 VNIMGTQEENDQIA
+2337 
-2351 RYKLEA
+2351 
-2357 EGGKTLQLIEPTEE
+2357 
-2371 EFSHREELSLT
+2371 
-2382 RDAAMQIWLS
+2382 
-2392 WQQPDVRAGMEWNG
+2392 
-2406 WSESSIREL
+2406 
-2415 EKFLGERYLTLAK
+2415 
-2428 GLRSLIAA
+2428 
-2436 GRQELNARVEEFY
+2436 
-2449 GAGLPEK
+2449 
-2456 PNYFPAKHL
+2456 
-2465 ESLGKEI
+2465 
-2472 NSDTLLGSEYGRMS
+2472 
-2486 VSPGFLIARKFH
+2486 
-2498 LLDVDTDGTAIGSF
+2498 
-2512 LSNQMQAA
+2512 
-2520 HFLAFGRVIRDARA
+2520 
-2534 VYNDRDVR
+2534 
-2542 ERITAE
+2542 
-2548 YGRDV
+2548 
-2553 FEQLIDRFDVLAKG
+2553 
-2567 GRKLT
+2567 
-2572 DAAHVLNSLYKVW
+2572 
-2585 VPSMIAVNAS
+2585 
-2595 SATKQI
+2595 
-2601 AGVINYMNDI
+2601 
-2611 PAGAFFRGFAD
+2611 
-2622 ANTKSELFRRFIAD
+2622 
-2636 NQVQEYIANRMEGG
+2636 
-2650 FDRDLSFL
+2650 
-2658 LNSTR
+2658 
-2663 NIENY
+2663 
-2668 NPLASAIIEYGTMPT
+2668 
-2683 RLADKWCTVRGG
+2683 
-2695 FAVFQYHYNEVLKR
+2695 R
-2709 TGNEREAWDTAVR
+2709 TGNC
-2722 MWRRSTDET
+2722 
-2731 QQSGSLKDQ
+2731 GSPPTPGPD
-2740 NVYQSMGGLM
+2740 
-2750 RYLTVFMSAPI
+2750 
-2761 QMMNREFMAV
+2761 
-2771 NRMLAGTGE
+2771 
-2780 RRAEA
+2780 RAA
-2785 RRELARVVLINHI
+2785 
-2798 VCPFLM
+2798 
-2804 EALTQFFRAG
+2804 
-2814 FDWDEYEFGSFLTS
+2814 
-2828 FLLGPF
+2828 
-2834 EGFVVFGKLIRAL
+2834 
-2847 GDRLT
+2847 
-2852 GSGGWQQSFQALP
+2852 
-2865 MADSAIQSV
+2865 
-2874 STLMKI
+2874 
-2880 AEFDEFDSDDWVR
+2880 
-2893 QIKAASDLTMTA
+2893 
-2905 GSLVPGGGLAAAV
+2905 
-2918 GGAVSSS
+2918 
-2925 VRELRRIFRIAE
+2925 
-2937 TVK
+2937 

>member
-25 TDEYVRANC
+25 TEEYVRENC

-45 VFGRPQLRQA
+45 VFDRPQLRQS

-67 PEQRKRLEATIAL
+67 PEQRKRLEETIAL

-113 SFIRM
+113 SFIKM

-147 PQKELEQ
+147 PQKEP
-154 QEQPGGVLSY
+154 EQPGGLFSY

-187 VDTALTAGDV
+187 VDTVNLV
-197 LDRGIGSTVG
+197 SG
-207 ATGKG
+207 AYGRDEKRHGKAVR
-212 LSDVWIEHQSEKLG
+212 DME
-226 IEGKTETERKNYRAK
+226 
-241 QMAFFRDAYLNAIR
+241 FFRNAYLNSIR
-255 GELALVPEENQAKRQ
+255 GELALVPEENQAKRR

-288 ENNEAPSFQENYRQ
+288 EKKEAPTLLEIHRQ
-302 FQQEINRNLEQKLEE
+302 FYSDISQDIDRRLEE
-317 AQKKYHTGK
+317 ARQKYHTGK
-326 TLGENWE
+326 TLEEQWQEGSW
-333 AGDVGGLLAESVAVV
+333 GDLFAESFAVAV
-348 TDQVALS
+348 DNFALS
-355 VIPQTVSFA
+355 WIPQSVSYL
-364 LGGTAL
+364 LGGSAL
-370 SMGTLVSSSM
+370 SMGALVSSSM
-380 GDRINQVSELGWSPE
+380 GDRINQVSELGWSPA
-395 RVTASAM
+395 RVTASALI
-402 YYAAAEAI
+402 YGAAEAV
-410 PEFFLGKIPILKRI
+410 PEFFLGKIPIFKRL
-424 FGDGVPKG
+424 FGDGAPKG
-432 KLVRGL
+432 KIARGL
-438 WQNTANLGREML
+438 WRNAANLGREML

-455 DTAGELVTFIAEK
+455 DTAGELVTFLAEK
-468 FQDGVEGVNTPGG
+468 VQDGVEGVNTPGG
-481 KLWWEMSAD
+481 KLLWEMSTD

-539 AEERRNE
+539 AEARRNE
-546 LSAKEELTPE
+546 LSAKENLTPE

-655 PESFSQAALDAIARH
+655 PESFSEAALDAIARH

-714 REVLAPE
+714 REVLAPD
-721 AFHSMLDSVSSR
+721 AFNSMLDSVSSR

-746 YHLDLGTE
+746 YHLDLETE

-802 WSDREIE
+802 WSDRKIE

-815 ARAIRRRNRAGN
+815 ARAMRRRNRAGRN
-827 NTESGTRN
+827 AASGSENDILFAAALRRKGAPNTAEKSGQLRDSNVPHAAGFMEANGLTGKGLYADYEFLLGRHPEYFSTPEEVRAVVEFVLDAPELAGHILDNLSFVRQDVSTGKIYRIEISPRVTGKRN
-835 WLRFSSALTD
+835 QIRSAHEITEEQYKKIGDRLSRGD
-845 DPEGGKAFP
+845 E
-854 KRTASTYDEARN
+854 TASP
-866 HLRSLQGKI
+866 
-875 FVNADSQDEAKL
+875 DSVRHGDEAKAGEHPNMKGAGL
-887 SLNGINKLLSN
+887 QKGKKVSDFLRYNINDSQ
-898 KAREKSNANGFT
+898 EKS
-910 NAEHFEAISNIDRL
+910 
-924 YENAVLVERRED
+924 
-936 RKGSEHIRSI
+936 
-946 KRFAA
+946 
-951 PFYTGKTFAE
+951 
-961 AYITVKEIIEDGNRI
+961 
-976 YSLELDELKKPS
+976 SLSDDS
-988 AVNQGGSPDRIPRP
+988 SH
-1002 ADGTL
+1002 
-1007 PDTVADTTKQY
+1007 
-1018 PVAGSYNK
+1018 
-1026 LLDKTEKSRAL
+1026 
-1037 LEKEEKKS
+1037 
-1045 KFSIIGEEGAAAAAE
+1045 FSIIGEEGAAAAAE

-1085 RRLEDLSVAKQ
+1085 RRLEDLSVAKR
-1096 MAEASKVAET
+1096 MAEAGKEAET

-1143 LPIDLCIQEGTEL
+1143 LPIDRCIQEGTEL
-1156 FSAYPE
+1156 FSAYPD

-1177 QSKGWFDREEHEF
+1177 QSKGWFDRDEHEF

-1220 GGNLY
+1220 GGNLN

-1267 HEDSFRNFRNV
+1267 HEDSFRNFRDV

-1288 SGETAI
+1288 SKETAI

-1309 LHIYETELKK
+1309 LQIYEAELEK

-1397 SKVVDATFENPV
+1397 SKVVDAEGKPLVVYHGSPNDFTVFSYKFNNSNGQAEGRGFYFTDNRSYAEGYQSDGGKLFEVYLSLQNPLNPKELTITKPELRKIINAIDPDGDGISNYAEDSRGYPGAAWRNRALDSAVNAIYDSSENDADIIGELYSSFGGGTVLEEVRRISGYDGFMTRNENGDTVYVVFSPTQIKSATENVGTFDPENP
-1409 RFSVAPVWTGS
+1409 
-1420 AASYDAPSLQYI
+1420 D
-1432 GTGEGAQVYG
+1432 
-1442 WGLYGSSSRNVG
+1442 
-1454 EWYARQDVKRKN
+1454 
-1466 RERILLDGK
+1466 
-1475 EPDLESMDKLERNV
+1475 
-1489 LLDILLRKGSISGT
+1489 
-1503 LEYYRLELKKPRNP
+1503 
-1517 HFYDDSAEIR
+1517 
-1527 SQMQWLE
+1527 
-1534 ENQSRI
+1534 
-1540 QYIPENENVSGRRN
+1540 
-1554 LYRQTFWPGKEENLL
+1554 
-1569 DWDKPVP
+1569 
-1576 ENQRRKIEEQ
+1576 
-1586 LKTEGLFVDGDPD
+1586 
-1599 KASEEYRAL
+1599 
-1608 KTRKNDGEPVS
+1608 
-1619 EEELSAAY
+1619 
-1627 EKAAHLHAQRNVIGT
+1627 
-1642 TINGDIPSG
+1642 
-1651 SMVYENLEDILGGP
+1651 
-1665 KAVSEFLYRA
+1665 
-1675 GIDGVTFVGGS
+1675 
-1686 SGVRNY
+1686 
-1692 VAFSDKDILVDEHIR
+1692 IR

-1712 QAEELANL
+1712 QAEELATL

-1726 PIIRDASGRDSD
+1726 PIIRDANGRDSD

-1852 HFRYLKRRDILA
+1852 HFRYLKRRDLLA
-1864 RRREENRAM
+1864 KRREENKAM

-2239 LEQVGVKTLRE
+2239 LEQVGVKTLRD

-2449 GAGLPEK
+2449 GAGLPDK
-2456 PNYFPAKHL
+2456 QNYFPAKHL

-2472 NSDTLLGSEYGRMS
+2472 NSDTLLGSEYGQMS

-2498 LLDVDTDGTAIGSF
+2498 LLDVDSDGTAIGSF

-2585 VPSMIAVNAS
+2585 VPAMIAVNAS

-2622 ANTKSELFRRFIAD
+2622 ANTSSELFRRFIAD

-2814 FDWDEYEFGSFLTS
+2814 FDWDEYEFGSFLTG

-2865 MADSAIQSV
+2865 MVDSVIQSV

-2893 QIKAASDLTMTA
+2893 QIKAAADLTMTA

-2918 GGAVSSS
+2918 GGAVSST
-2925 VRELRRIFRIAE
+2925 VRELRRILRIVESAE
-2937 TVK
+2937 